1 MNKKLIASL
10 LTLGLV
16 ISPAARVVADE
27 SVDIEAASLKTYEE
41 EIYAKT
47 ALIKANVEDFE
58 ETKKSDLYRLAS
70 RDKKDN
76 LSKVMK
82 DASEYLSKSEISLSE
97 LDGHIKAI
105 DEANKALA
113 ESGKANLDN
122 FKASIIKLE
131 SLLKN
136 HEDKKDSEE
145 YKKFSEV
152 LAKAKDKLNR
162 EKLAELDGED
172 LIQMTKGLT
181 EAFDNYKKTLED
193 NNDYTASEDALDKL
207 DKEYNKTYETP
218 ADRDSEALKAD
229 RNTLIKTHKE
239 FIDSINYILAESSKK
254 KAYDEAMKALASLK
268 GEVEY
273 DVLYKAVRDTAK
285 AKADIE
291 GKDPDLNTV
300 KPAPSAKEIEAKI
313 EEVLNK
319 LRAYV
324 IESDK
329 VTRNLKDA
337 NLKNEYLA
345 NIAKAKAYAINYL
358 SGIKRDLKTYQDL
371 ENKLKELK
379 AKIEGK
385 TTEKSKLDILKADL
399 EKALKFKTSSDY
411 IDAEM
416 EKQAKLNKAIENA
429 REVLKKEEDKITD
442 EEASLASKAI
452 NEALTAFEKFS
463 DKDKARKAIKD
474 LLDKTAGIK
483 IDQIYTDN
491 QKDAKNEYKKTR
503 ENATKLL
510 DNKEASLDDLDK
522 AYKEFKNSF
531 DKLAV
536 FLTSRLQKLVD
547 DDQNFRSSE
556 KYKEVDKESQN
567 DSKKEKAIINYL
579 GLVNQAKEELKKL
592 APDANLLN
600 DLYRKLEN
608 ARAEINGKIS
618 SEARELSDAIID
630 GRAYMDT
637 QKYKNQAVSTNKTI
651 KDAALNYKLL
661 IETAEAYKKAGNF
674 DSEETKDLLDAIKAA
689 RNLLDGKISEKAYLN
704 NKYYHILKTLTK
716 HKDYETTINQ
726 ASRER
731 LEKALKLYRESTD
744 EEKVFKALD
753 EVMNDPSI
761 KEFIKKVED
770 EKNPN
775 LTRDKLLEDLTTL
788 INQDKKLKEGG
799 FKYQKA
805 QKALRDAYD
814 LALKEAK
821 DLIANKE
828 KPTEEEVR
836 AAYKKLLNAKNNLDG
851 DKFSDFIQNLA
862 QRFKQDQLKIANPED
877 RKAIAAKI
885 NALSQDGMTM
895 DDALR
900 VEKELN
906 DLINKKIVTTT
917 TTTTLAPQGNTTTRP
932 ISTIT
937 NPGSSVRTGVT
948 GIAKV
953 GVVLLA
959 ALGIYKVTSKKGDK
973 NENN

>member
-1 MNKKLIASL
+1 M
-10 LTLGLV
+10 TLGLV

-70 RDKKDN
+70 SEKKDN

-136 HEDKKDSEE
+136 HEDKKDSKE
-145 YKKFSEV
+145 YKDISEA
-152 LAKAKDKLNR
+152 LAKAKDNLNR
-162 EKLAELDGED
+162 EKLAELNVEG
-172 LIQMTKGLT
+172 LNQLTKEVT
-181 EAFDNYKKTLED
+181 NAFESYKNTLAD
-193 NNDYTASEDALDKL
+193 KNNYTASEDALDKL

-218 ADRDSEALKAD
+218 ADKDSKALLAD
-229 RNTLIKTHKE
+229 RDTLIKTHE
-239 FIDSINYILAESSKK
+239 DFIDSINYILAESSKK
-254 KAYDEAMKALASLK
+254 KAYDEAMKALASLEGK
-268 GEVEY
+268 VEY

-285 AKADIE
+285 AKSDIE

-300 KPAPSAKEIEAKI
+300 KPAPSAKEIEAKT

-319 LRAYV
+319 LRAYI

-345 NIAKAKAYAINYL
+345 NIAKAKAYAINYVN
-358 SGIKRDLKTYQDL
+358 GIKRDLKTYQDL

-379 AKIEGK
+379 TKIVGEK
-385 TTEKSKLDILKADL
+385 ASEKSKLDILKADL
-399 EKALKFKTSSDY
+399 EKALKFKTTSDY
-411 IDAEM
+411 IAGEM
-416 EKQAKLNKAIENA
+416 DKQAKLNKAIENA

-442 EEASLASKAI
+442 EEATAASKAI

-474 LLDKTAGIK
+474 LLVKSAGIK

-510 DNKEASLDDLDK
+510 DNKEASLDDLGG

-608 ARAEINGKIS
+608 ARAEINGEIS

-637 QKYKNQAVSTNKTI
+637 EKYKNQAVSTNKTI

-674 DSEETKDLLDAIKAA
+674 YSEETKDLLDAIKAA

-716 HKDYETTINQ
+716 HKDYKTINQ

-744 EEKVFKALD
+744 EDAVYKALD

-862 QRFKQDQLKIANPED
+862 KRFKQDQLKIANPED

-885 NALSQDGMTM
+885 NALAQDGMTM

-906 DLINKKIVTTT
+906 DLINKKVVT

-937 NPGSSVRTGVT
+937 NPGSIVRTGVT

-953 GVVLLA
+953 GVILLA
-959 ALGIYKVTSKKGDK
+959 ALGIYKLTSKKGDK

>member
-16 ISPAARVVADE
+16 ISPVAQVVADE
-27 SVDIEAASLKTYEE
+27 SFEIEAASLKTDEK
-41 EIYAKT
+41 EIYEKT
-47 ALIKANVEDFE
+47 ALIKAIVEDFE
-58 ETKKSDLYRLAS
+58 ETKKSDLFRLAS
-70 RDKKDN
+70 MDKKDN

-97 LDGHIKAI
+97 LDGHINKI
-105 DEANKALA
+105 DAANKAVA

-136 HEDKKDSEE
+136 HEGKKDSKE
-145 YKKFSEV
+145 YKDISEA
-152 LAKAKDKLNR
+152 LAKAKDNLNR
-162 EKLAELDGED
+162 EKLAKLDGEG
-172 LIQMTKGLT
+172 LNQLTKEVT
-181 EAFDNYKKTLED
+181 DAFDSYKKTLED

-207 DKEYNKTYETP
+207 DKEYNKTYENP
-218 ADRDSEALKAD
+218 ADKNGEALKAD
-229 RNTLIKTHKE
+229 RNTLIKTHE
-239 FIDSINYILAESSKK
+239 DFINSTNYIIAEPSKK
-254 KAYDEAMKALASLK
+254 KAYDEAYKALASLEGK
-268 GEVEY
+268 VEY
-273 DVLYKAVRDTAK
+273 DVLYMAIRDTAK
-285 AKADIE
+285 AKSDIE

-300 KPAPSAKEIEAKI
+300 KPAPSAKEIEAKTL
-313 EEVLNK
+313 EVIKK
-319 LRAYV
+319 LRAYF
-324 IESDK
+324 IESDE
-329 VTRNLKDA
+329 VTKNIKDA

-379 AKIEGK
+379 AKIEGEK
-385 TTEKSKLDILKADL
+385 PSEKSKLDILKADL
-399 EKALKFKTSSDY
+399 EKALKFKTTSDY

-463 DKDKARKAIKD
+463 DKDKARKAIND
-474 LLDKTAGIK
+474 LLNKTYGIR
-483 IDQIYTDN
+483 IDQIYGND
-491 QKDAKNEYKKTR
+491 QKEAKDAYTKSR
-503 ENATKLL
+503 DNASKLVK
-510 DNKEASLDDLDK
+510 NKEASLDDLDK

-547 DDQNFRSSE
+547 DDQNFRNSE
-556 KYKEVDKESQN
+556 KYKEVDKASKN
-567 DSKKEKAIINYL
+567 DSKKEKAIINYM
-579 GLVNQAKEELKKL
+579 GLVNQAKEELKKS

-608 ARAEINGKIS
+608 ARAEINGEIS

-637 QKYKNQAVSTNKTI
+637 EKYKNQAVSTNKTI

-716 HKDYETTINQ
+716 HKDYKTINQ

-744 EEKVFKALD
+744 EDAVYKALD
-753 EVMNDPSI
+753 EVMNDSSI

-862 QRFKQDQLKIANPED
+862 KRFKQDQLKIANPED

-906 DLINKKIVTTT
+906 DLINKKVVT

>member
-16 ISPAARVVADE
+16 ISPAANVLADE
-27 SVDIEAASLKTYEE
+27 SVEIEAASLKTYEE
-41 EIYAKT
+41 EIYEKT
-47 ALIKANVEDFE
+47 ALIKAIVEDFE
-58 ETKKSDLYRLAS
+58 ETKKSDVFRLANI
-70 RDKKDN
+70 DKKDN

-82 DASEYLSKSEISLSE
+82 DASDYLSKSEISLSE
-97 LDGHIKAI
+97 LDGHINKI
-105 DEANKALA
+105 DAANKAVA

-136 HEDKKDSEE
+136 HEGKKDSEE
-145 YKKFSEV
+145 YKKNSEV
-152 LAKAKDKLNR
+152 LVKAKDNLNR
-162 EKLAELDGED
+162 EKLAELKGED
-172 LIQMTKGLT
+172 LIQLT
-181 EAFDNYKKTLED
+181 NNLTNTYKTYKKTLADE
-193 NNDYTASEDALDKL
+193 NDYTASEDALNKL

-218 ADRDSEALKAD
+218 ADKDGKALLAD
-229 RNTLIKTHKE
+229 RDTLIKTHKE
-239 FIDSINYILAESSKK
+239 FIDSTNYTIAEESKK
-254 KAYDEAMKALASLK
+254 KAYDEAYKALASLE
-268 GEVEY
+268 GEVSY

-285 AKADIE
+285 AKSDIE

-300 KPAPSAKEIEAKI
+300 KPAPSVKEIEAKTL
-313 EEVLNK
+313 EVIKK
-319 LRAYV
+319 LRAYF
-324 IESDK
+324 IESDE
-329 VTRNLKDA
+329 VTKNLKDA

-345 NIAKAKAYAINYL
+345 NIAKAKAYAINYGI
-358 SGIKRDLKTYQDL
+358 GIKRDLKTYQDL

-379 AKIEGK
+379 AKIEGERP
-385 TTEKSKLDILKADL
+385 TEKSKLDILKADL

-491 QKDAKNEYKKTR
+491 QKDAKNEYKKAR

-579 GLVNQAKEELKKL
+579 GLVNQAKEELKKS

-608 ARAEINGKIS
+608 ARAEINGEIS

-630 GRAYMDT
+630 GRAYMDI

-716 HKDYETTINQ
+716 HKDYKTINQ

-753 EVMNDPSI
+753 EVMNDSSI

-862 QRFKQDQLKIANPED
+862 KRFKQDQLKIANPED

-885 NALSQDGMTM
+885 NALSQDEMTM

-906 DLINKKIVTTT
+906 DLINKKVVT

>member
-16 ISPAARVVADE
+16 ISPVARVVADE
-27 SVDIEAASLKTYEE
+27 SVEIEAASLKNDEEDIYE
-41 EIYAKT
+41 KT

-58 ETKKSDLYRLAS
+58 ETKKSDLFRLAS
-70 RDKKDN
+70 MDKKDN

-105 DEANKALA
+105 DDANKALA

-122 FKASIIKLE
+122 FKASVIKLE

-136 HEDKKDSEE
+136 HEDKKDSKE
-145 YKKFSEV
+145 YKKNSEV
-152 LAKAKDKLNR
+152 LAKAKDNLNR
-162 EKLAELDGED
+162 EKLAQLDGEA
-172 LIQMTKGLT
+172 LIQMTKDLT
-181 EAFDNYKKTLED
+181 DAFDSYKKTLED
-193 NNDYTASEDALDKL
+193 ENNYTASEDALNKL

-218 ADRDSEALKAD
+218 VDKNGEALLADRD
-229 RNTLIKTHKE
+229 TLIKTHKE
-239 FIDSINYILAESSKK
+239 FIDSTSYTIAEPSKK

-300 KPAPSAKEIEAKI
+300 KPAPSAKEIEAKTM
-313 EEVLNK
+313 EVIKK

-324 IESDK
+324 IESNE
-329 VTRNLKDA
+329 VTKNIKDA

-345 NIAKAKAYAINYL
+345 NIAKAKAYAINYGI
-358 SGIKRDLKTYQDL
+358 GIKRDLKTYQDL

-379 AKIEGK
+379 AKIEEK
-385 TTEKSKLDILKADL
+385 PSEKSKLDILKADL

-411 IDAEM
+411 IDAEI

-474 LLDKTAGIK
+474 LLDKSAGIK
-483 IDQIYTDN
+483 IDQIYTDT
-491 QKDAKNEYKKTR
+491 QKDAKNEYKKAR

-547 DDQNFRSSE
+547 DDQNFRASE

-567 DSKKEKAIINYL
+567 DSKKEKAIINYM
-579 GLVNQAKEELKKL
+579 GLVNQAKEELKKV

-608 ARAEINGKIS
+608 ARAEINGEIS
-618 SEARELSDAIID
+618 SEARELSDIIID

-637 QKYKNQAVSTNKTI
+637 KKYKNQAVSTNKTI

-674 DSEETKDLLDAIKAA
+674 DSEETKDLIDAIKAA

-704 NKYYHILKTLTK
+704 NNYYHILNTLTK
-716 HKDYETTINQ
+716 HKDYKTINQ

-744 EEKVFKALD
+744 EDAVYKALD
-753 EVMNDPSI
+753 EVMNDSYI

-821 DLIANKE
+821 DLIANK
-828 KPTEEEVR
+828 KNPTEEEVR
-836 AAYKKLLNAKNNLDG
+836 AAYKKLLNAKNSLDG

-862 QRFKQDQLKIANPED
+862 KRFKQDQLKIANPED

-885 NALSQDGMTM
+885 NALAQDEMTM
-895 DDALR
+895 DDALK

-906 DLINKKIVTTT
+906 DLINKKVVT

-937 NPGSSVRTGVT
+937 NPGSIVRTGVT

-953 GVVLLA
+953 GVILLA
-959 ALGIYKVTSKKGDK
+959 ALGIYKIISKKGDK

>member
-16 ISPAARVVADE
+16 ISPAANVLADE
-27 SVDIEAASLKTYEE
+27 SVEIEAASLKTDEK
-41 EIYAKT
+41 EIYEKT

-58 ETKKSDLYRLAS
+58 DTKKSDLFRLAS
-70 RDKKDN
+70 MDKKDN
-76 LSKVMK
+76 LSQVMK

-113 ESGKANLDN
+113 ESGKANFDN

-145 YKKFSEV
+145 YKKYSEA
-152 LAKAKDKLNR
+152 LAKAKDNLNR
-162 EKLAELDGED
+162 ENLAKLNGED
-172 LIQMTKGLT
+172 LIQLT
-181 EAFDNYKKTLED
+181 NNLTNTYKTYKETLADE
-193 NNDYTASEDALDKL
+193 NDYTASEDALDKL
-207 DKEYNKTYETP
+207 DKEYNKTYENP
-218 ADRDSEALKAD
+218 ADKNGEALKAD
-229 RNTLIKTHKE
+229 RNTLIKTHE
-239 FIDSINYILAESSKK
+239 DFINSTNYIIAEPSKK
-254 KAYDEAMKALASLK
+254 KAYDEAYKALASLK

-300 KPAPSAKEIEAKI
+300 KPAPSAKEIEAKTL
-313 EEVLNK
+313 EVIKK

-324 IESDK
+324 IESNE
-329 VTRNLKDA
+329 VTKNIKDA

-345 NIAKAKAYAINYL
+345 NIAKAQAYAINYGI
-358 SGIKRDLKTYQDL
+358 GIKRDLKTYEDL

-379 AKIEGK
+379 AKIEGERP
-385 TTEKSKLDILKADL
+385 TEKSKLDILKADL
-399 EKALKFKTSSDY
+399 EKALKFKTTTDY
-411 IDAEM
+411 IGGEM
-416 EKQAKLNKAIENA
+416 DKQAKLNKAIENA

-452 NEALTAFEKFS
+452 NEALSAFDKFS

-567 DSKKEKAIINYL
+567 DSKKEKAIINYM
-579 GLVNQAKEELKKL
+579 GLVNQAKEELKKS

-608 ARAEINGKIS
+608 ARAEINGEIS

-637 QKYKNQAVSTNKTI
+637 EKYKNAAVSTNKTI

-704 NKYYHILKTLTK
+704 NKYYHILNTLTK
-716 HKDYETTINQ
+716 HKDYKTINQ

-828 KPTEEEVR
+828 NPTEEEVR

-862 QRFKQDQLKIANPED
+862 KKFKQDQLKIANPED

-885 NALSQDGMTM
+885 NALSQDEMTM
-895 DDALR
+895 DDALK

-906 DLINKKIVTTT
+906 DLINKKVVT

>member
-70 RDKKDN
+70 SEKKDN

-82 DASEYLSKSEISLSE
+82 DAGSYISGSIVDNAG
-97 LDGHIKAI
+97 LDEHINKI
-105 DEANKALA
+105 KTANIAVA

-136 HEDKKDSEE
+136 HEDKKDSKE
-145 YKKFSEV
+145 YKDISEA
-152 LAKAKDKLNR
+152 LAKAKDNLNR
-162 EKLAELDGED
+162 EKLAELDGEG
-172 LIQMTKGLT
+172 LNQLTKEVT
-181 EAFDNYKKTLED
+181 NAFESYKKTLED
-193 NNDYTASEDALDKL
+193 ENDYIASEDALDKL
-207 DKEYNKTYETP
+207 DKEYNKTYENP
-218 ADRDSEALKAD
+218 ADKNGEALKAD

-239 FIDSINYILAESSKK
+239 FIDSTKYILAESSKK
-254 KAYDEAMKALASLK
+254 KAYDEAYKALASLK

-285 AKADIE
+285 AKSDIE

-319 LRAYV
+319 LRAYI

-379 AKIEGK
+379 AKIEGE

-399 EKALKFKTSSDY
+399 EKALKFKTTSDY
-411 IDAEM
+411 IDAEI

-463 DKDKARKAIKD
+463 DKDKARKAIND
-474 LLDKTAGIK
+474 LLNKTYGIR
-483 IDQIYTDN
+483 IDQIYGND
-491 QKDAKNEYKKTR
+491 QKEAKDAYTKSR
-503 ENATKLL
+503 DNASKLVK
-510 DNKEASLDDLDK
+510 NKEASLDDLDK

-547 DDQNFRSSE
+547 DDQNFRNSE
-556 KYKEVDKESQN
+556 KYKEVDKASKN
-567 DSKKEKAIINYL
+567 DSKKEKAIINYM
-579 GLVNQAKEELKKL
+579 GLVNQAKEELKKS
-592 APDANLLN
+592 ASDANLLN

-608 ARAEINGKIS
+608 ARAEINGEIS

-630 GRAYMDT
+630 GRAYMGT

-716 HKDYETTINQ
+716 HKDYKTINQ

-744 EEKVFKALD
+744 EDAVYKALD
-753 EVMNDPSI
+753 EVMNDSSI

-862 QRFKQDQLKIANPED
+862 KRFKQDQLKIANPED

-906 DLINKKIVTTT
+906 DLINKKVVT

>member
-16 ISPAARVVADE
+16 ISPVARVVADE
-27 SVDIEAASLKTYEE
+27 SVEIEAASLKTYEE
-41 EIYAKT
+41 EIYEKT
-47 ALIKANVEDFE
+47 ALIKAIVEDFE
-58 ETKKSDLYRLAS
+58 ETKKSDVYRLAS
-70 RDKKDN
+70 KDKKDN

-82 DASEYLSKSEISLSE
+82 DASDYLSKSEISLSE
-97 LDGHIKAI
+97 LDGHINKI
-105 DEANKALA
+105 DAANKAVA
-113 ESGKANLDN
+113 ESGKSNFDN
-122 FKASIIKLE
+122 FKASIIRLE

-145 YKKFSEV
+145 YKDIFEA
-152 LAKAKDKLNR
+152 LAKAKDNLNR
-162 EKLAELDGED
+162 EKLAKLDGEGLNQLTND
-172 LIQMTKGLT
+172 LTN
-181 EAFDNYKKTLED
+181 AFESYKKTLADE
-193 NNDYTASEDALDKL
+193 NDYTASEDALDKL

-218 ADRDSEALKAD
+218 ADKDSKALWAD
-229 RNTLIKTHKE
+229 RDTLIKTHE
-239 FIDSINYILAESSKK
+239 DFINSTKYTIAEPSNKQ
-254 KAYDEAMKALASLK
+254 AYDEAYKALASLK

-273 DVLYKAVRDTAK
+273 DVLYKAVKDTAK

-300 KPAPSAKEIEAKI
+300 KPAPSAKEIEAKTL
-313 EEVLNK
+313 EVIKK

-324 IESDK
+324 IESNE
-329 VTRNLKDA
+329 VTKNIKDA

-345 NIAKAKAYAINYL
+345 NIAKAQAYAINYGI
-358 SGIKRDLKTYQDL
+358 GIKRDLKTYQDL
-371 ENKLKELK
+371 ENKIKELK
-379 AKIEGK
+379 AKIEAQP
-385 TTEKSKLDILKADL
+385 TEKSKLDILKADL

-411 IDAEM
+411 IAGEM
-416 EKQAKLNKAIENA
+416 DKQAKLNKAIENA

-483 IDQIYTDN
+483 IDQIYTDT

-547 DDQNFRSSE
+547 DDQNFRASE

-567 DSKKEKAIINYL
+567 DSKKEKAIINYM
-579 GLVNQAKEELKKL
+579 GLVNQAKEELKKV

-608 ARAEINGKIS
+608 ARAEINGEIS
-618 SEARELSDAIID
+618 SEARELSDIIID

-637 QKYKNQAVSTNKTI
+637 KKYKNQAVSTNKTI

-661 IETAEAYKKAGNF
+661 IETAESYKKAGNF
-674 DSEETKDLLDAIKAA
+674 DSEETKDLIDAIKAA

-704 NKYYHILKTLTK
+704 NKYYHILNTLTK
-716 HKDYETTINQ
+716 HKDYKTINQ

-753 EVMNDPSI
+753 EVMNDSSI

-862 QRFKQDQLKIANPED
+862 KRFKQDQLKIANPED

-885 NALSQDGMTM
+885 NALAQDGMTM

-906 DLINKKIVTTT
+906 DLINKKVVT

-959 ALGIYKVTSKKGDK
+959 ALGIYIITSKKGDK

>member
-16 ISPAARVVADE
+16 ISPAANVLADE
-27 SVDIEAASLKTYEE
+27 SVEIEAASLKTYEE
-41 EIYAKT
+41 EIYEKT
-47 ALIKANVEDFE
+47 ALIKAIVEDFE
-58 ETKKSDLYRLAS
+58 ETKKSDVFRLANI
-70 RDKKDN
+70 DKKDN

-82 DASEYLSKSEISLSE
+82 DASDYLSKSEISLSE
-97 LDGHIKAI
+97 LDGHINKI
-105 DEANKALA
+105 DAANKAVA

-136 HEDKKDSEE
+136 HEGKKDSEE
-145 YKKFSEV
+145 YKKNSEV
-152 LAKAKDKLNR
+152 LVKAKDNLNR
-162 EKLAELDGED
+162 EKLAELKGED
-172 LIQMTKGLT
+172 LIQLT
-181 EAFDNYKKTLED
+181 NNLTNTYKTYKKTLADE
-193 NNDYTASEDALDKL
+193 NDYTASEDALNKL

-218 ADRDSEALKAD
+218 ADKDGKALLAD
-229 RNTLIKTHKE
+229 RDTLIKTHKE
-239 FIDSINYILAESSKK
+239 FIDSTNYTIAEESKK
-254 KAYDEAMKALASLK
+254 KAYDEAYKALASLE
-268 GEVEY
+268 GEVSY

-285 AKADIE
+285 AKSDIE

-300 KPAPSAKEIEAKI
+300 KPAPSVKEIEAKTL
-313 EEVLNK
+313 EVIKK
-319 LRAYV
+319 LRAYF
-324 IESDK
+324 IESDE
-329 VTRNLKDA
+329 VTKNLKDA

-345 NIAKAKAYAINYL
+345 NIAKAKAYAINYGI
-358 SGIKRDLKTYQDL
+358 GIKRDLKTYQDL

-379 AKIEGK
+379 AKIEGERP
-385 TTEKSKLDILKADL
+385 TEKSKLDILKADL

-491 QKDAKNEYKKTR
+491 QKDAKNEYKKAR

-579 GLVNQAKEELKKL
+579 GLVNQAKEELKKS

-608 ARAEINGKIS
+608 ARAEINGEIS

-630 GRAYMDT
+630 GRAYMDI

-716 HKDYETTINQ
+716 HKDYKTINQ

-753 EVMNDPSI
+753 EVMNDSSI

-862 QRFKQDQLKIANPED
+862 KRFKQDQLKIANPED

-885 NALSQDGMTM
+885 NALSQDEMTM

-906 DLINKKIVTTT
+906 DLINKKVVT

-959 ALGIYKVTSKKGDK
+959 ALGIYKITSKKGDK

>member
-47 ALIKANVEDFE
+47 ALIKAIVEDFE
-58 ETKKSDLYRLAS
+58 ETKKSDLFRLANS
-70 RDKKDN
+70 DKKDN
-76 LSKVMK
+76 LSQVMK
-82 DASEYLSKSEISLSE
+82 DASDYLSKSEISLSE
-97 LDGHIKAI
+97 LDGHISKIDAASKAV
-105 DEANKALA
+105 A
-113 ESGKANLDN
+113 ESGKANFDN

-131 SLLKN
+131 SLLKK

-145 YKKFSEV
+145 YKKYSED
-152 LAKAKDKLNR
+152 LAKAKDNLNR

-181 EAFDNYKKTLED
+181 YAFDSYKKTLADE
-193 NNDYTASEDALDKL
+193 NEYTASEDALDKL

-218 ADRDSEALKAD
+218 ADKDSKALLAD
-229 RNTLIKTHKE
+229 RDTLIKTHKE
-239 FIDSINYILAESSKK
+239 FIDSTNYILAESSKK

-268 GEVEY
+268 GEVSY

-300 KPAPSAKEIEAKI
+300 KPAPSAKEIEAKTL
-313 EEVLNK
+313 EVIKK
-319 LRAYV
+319 LRAYF
-324 IESDK
+324 IESDE
-329 VTRNLKDA
+329 VTKNLKDA

-379 AKIEGK
+379 AKIEGERP
-385 TTEKSKLDILKADL
+385 TEKSKLDILKADL

-491 QKDAKNEYKKTR
+491 QKDAKNEYKKAR

-579 GLVNQAKEELKKL
+579 GLVNQAKEELKKS

-608 ARAEINGKIS
+608 ARAEINGEIS

-716 HKDYETTINQ
+716 HKDYKTINQ

-744 EEKVFKALD
+744 EDAVYKALD

-862 QRFKQDQLKIANPED
+862 KRFKQDQLKIANPED

-885 NALSQDGMTM
+885 NALSQDEMTM

-906 DLINKKIVTTT
+906 DLINKKVVTTT

-937 NPGSSVRTGVT
+937 NPGSSVKTGVT

>member
-70 RDKKDN
+70 SEKKDN

-113 ESGKANLDN
+113 ESGKANFDN

-131 SLLKN
+131 SLLIK

-145 YKKFSEV
+145 YKKYSED
-152 LAKAKDKLNR
+152 LAKAKDNLNR
-162 EKLAELDGED
+162 EKLAKLNGEG
-172 LIQMTKGLT
+172 LNQLTKEVT
-181 EAFDNYKKTLED
+181 DAFDSYKKTLED

-207 DKEYNKTYETP
+207 DQEYNKTYENP
-218 ADRDSEALKAD
+218 ADKNGEALKAD
-229 RNTLIKTHKE
+229 RNTLIKTHE
-239 FIDSINYILAESSKK
+239 DFINSTNYIIAEPSKK
-254 KAYDEAMKALASLK
+254 KAYDEAYKALASLEGK
-268 GEVEY
+268 VEY
-273 DVLYKAVRDTAK
+273 DVLYMAIRDTAK
-285 AKADIE
+285 AKSDIE

-300 KPAPSAKEIEAKI
+300 KPAPSAKEIEAKTL
-313 EEVLNK
+313 EVIKK
-319 LRAYV
+319 LRAYF
-324 IESDK
+324 IESDE
-329 VTRNLKDA
+329 VTKNIKDA

-345 NIAKAKAYAINYL
+345 NIAKAKAYAINYGI
-358 SGIKRDLKTYQDL
+358 GIKRDLKTYQDL

-379 AKIEGK
+379 AKIEGERP
-385 TTEKSKLDILKADL
+385 TEKSKLDILKADL
-399 EKALKFKTSSDY
+399 EKALKFKTTSDY

-416 EKQAKLNKAIENA
+416 DKQAKLNKAIENA

-452 NEALTAFEKFS
+452 NEALSAFDKFS

-483 IDQIYTDN
+483 IDQIYTDK
-491 QKDAKNEYKKTR
+491 QKDAKNEYKKAR

-547 DDQNFRSSE
+547 DDQNFRNSE
-556 KYKEVDKESQN
+556 KYKEVDKASKN
-567 DSKKEKAIINYL
+567 DSKKEKAIINYM
-579 GLVNQAKEELKKL
+579 GLVNQAKEELKKS

-608 ARAEINGKIS
+608 ARAEINGEIS

-630 GRAYMDT
+630 GRAYMGT

-716 HKDYETTINQ
+716 HKDYKTINQ

-744 EEKVFKALD
+744 EDAVYKALD
-753 EVMNDPSI
+753 EVMNDSSI

-862 QRFKQDQLKIANPED
+862 KRFKQDQLKIANPED

-906 DLINKKIVTTT
+906 DLINKKVVT

>member
-70 RDKKDN
+70 SEKKDN

-82 DASEYLSKSEISLSE
+82 DAGSYISGSIVDNAG
-97 LDGHIKAI
+97 LDEHINKI
-105 DEANKALA
+105 KTANIAVA

-136 HEDKKDSEE
+136 HEDKKDSKE
-145 YKKFSEV
+145 YKDISEA
-152 LAKAKDKLNR
+152 LAKAKDNLNR
-162 EKLAELDGED
+162 EKLAELDGEGLNQLTKD
-172 LIQMTKGLT
+172 LTD
-181 EAFDNYKKTLED
+181 AFDSYKKTLED
-193 NNDYTASEDALDKL
+193 ENDYTASEDALNKL
-207 DKEYNKTYETP
+207 DNEFNKTYETP

-229 RNTLIKTHKE
+229 RNTLIKTHEE
-239 FIDSINYILAESSKK
+239 FIDSTKYILAESSKK
-254 KAYDEAMKALASLK
+254 KAYDEAYKALASLEGK
-268 GEVEY
+268 VEY

-285 AKADIE
+285 AKSDIE

-319 LRAYV
+319 LRAYI

-379 AKIEGK
+379 AKIEGE

-411 IDAEM
+411 IDAEI

-452 NEALTAFEKFS
+452 NEAISAFDKFS
-463 DKDKARKAIKD
+463 DKDMARKAIKD

-483 IDQIYTDN
+483 IDQIYGDS
-491 QKDAKNEYKKTR
+491 QKDSKNEYKKAR

-510 DNKEASLDDLDK
+510 DNKEVSLDDLDK

-547 DDQNFRSSE
+547 DDENFRSSE
-556 KYKEVDKESQN
+556 KYKEVDKASKN
-567 DSKKEKAIINYL
+567 DSKKEKAIINYM
-579 GLVNQAKEELKKL
+579 GLVNQAKEELRKS

-600 DLYRKLEN
+600 DLYRKLVN
-608 ARAEINGKIS
+608 ARDEINGEIS
-618 SEARELSDAIID
+618 SEARELSDIIID

-716 HKDYETTINQ
+716 HKDYKTINQ

-744 EEKVFKALD
+744 EDAVYKALD
-753 EVMNDPSI
+753 EVMNDSSI

-788 INQDKKLKEGG
+788 INQDKKLRKSG
-799 FKYQKA
+799 FKYKKA

-828 KPTEEEVR
+828 NPTEEEVR
-836 AAYKKLLNAKNNLDG
+836 AAYKKLLNAKNSLDG
-851 DKFSDFIQNLA
+851 DKFGDFVLA
-862 QRFKQDQLKIANPED
+862 LAAKFKKDQLKIANPED

-885 NALSQDGMTM
+885 NALSQDEMTM

-906 DLINKKIVTTT
+906 DLINKKVVT

>member
-70 RDKKDN
+70 SEKKDN

-113 ESGKANLDN
+113 ESGKANFDN

-136 HEDKKDSEE
+136 HEGKKDSEE
-145 YKKFSEV
+145 YKKNSEV
-152 LAKAKDKLNR
+152 LVKAKDNLNR
-162 EKLAELDGED
+162 EKLAELDGEV
-172 LIQMTKGLT
+172 LIQLTKDLT
-181 EAFDNYKKTLED
+181 DAFDSYKKTLED

-207 DKEYNKTYETP
+207 DKEYNKTYENP
-218 ADRDSEALKAD
+218 ADKNGEALKAD
-229 RNTLIKTHKE
+229 RNTLIKTHE
-239 FIDSINYILAESSKK
+239 DFINSTNYFLAEASKK
-254 KAYDEAMKALASLK
+254 KAYDEAMKTLASLK
-268 GEVEY
+268 GEVTY

-285 AKADIE
+285 AKSDIE

-300 KPAPSAKEIEAKI
+300 KPAPSVKEIEAKI

-319 LRAYV
+319 LRAYI

-379 AKIEGK
+379 AKIVGEK
-385 TTEKSKLDILKADL
+385 PSEKSKLDILKADL
-399 EKALKFKTSSDY
+399 EKALKFKTTSDY
-411 IDAEM
+411 IDAEI

-491 QKDAKNEYKKTR
+491 QKDARNEYKKTR

-556 KYKEVDKESQN
+556 KYKEVDKASKN
-567 DSKKEKAIINYL
+567 DSKKEKAIINYM
-579 GLVNQAKEELKKL
+579 GLVNQAKEELKKS

-608 ARAEINGKIS
+608 ARAEINGEIS

-630 GRAYMDT
+630 GRAYMGT

-716 HKDYETTINQ
+716 HKDYKTINQ

-744 EEKVFKALD
+744 EDAVYKALD
-753 EVMNDPSI
+753 EVMNDSSI

-862 QRFKQDQLKIANPED
+862 KRFKQDQLKIANPED

-906 DLINKKIVTTT
+906 DLINKKVVT

>member
-1 MNKKLIASL
+1 M
-10 LTLGLV
+10 TLGLV

-41 EIYAKT
+41 KIYEKT
-47 ALIKANVEDFE
+47 ALIKAIVEDFE

-70 RDKKDN
+70 KDKKDN

-113 ESGKANLDN
+113 ESGKANFDN
-122 FKASIIKLE
+122 FKASIIKFE

-136 HEDKKDSEE
+136 HEGKKDSEE
-145 YKKFSEV
+145 YKKYSED

-162 EKLAELDGED
+162 ENLAELKGED
-172 LIQMTKGLT
+172 LIQLT
-181 EAFDNYKKTLED
+181 NNLTNTYKTYKETLADE
-193 NNDYTASEDALDKL
+193 NDYTASEDALNKL
-207 DKEYNKTYETP
+207 DNEYNKTYETP
-218 ADRDSEALKAD
+218 VDKNGEALKAD
-229 RNTLIKTHKE
+229 RDTLIKAHE
-239 FIDSINYILAESSKK
+239 GFINTTNYLIAEPSKK
-254 KAYDEAMKALASLK
+254 KAYDEAMRALASLK

-285 AKADIE
+285 AKSDIE

-300 KPAPSAKEIEAKI
+300 KPAPSAKEIEAKTM
-313 EEVLNK
+313 EVIKK

-324 IESDK
+324 IESNE
-329 VTRNLKDA
+329 VTKNIKDA

-345 NIAKAKAYAINYL
+345 NIAMAQAYAINYGI
-358 SGIKRDLKTYQDL
+358 GIKRDLKTYQDL

-379 AKIEGK
+379 VKIEGEK
-385 TTEKSKLDILKADL
+385 PGEKSKLDILKADL
-399 EKALKFKTSSDY
+399 EKALKFKTTSDY
-411 IDAEM
+411 ITSEM
-416 EKQAKLNKAIENA
+416 DKQAKLNKAIENA

-452 NEALTAFEKFS
+452 NEALTAFDKFS
-463 DKDKARKAIKD
+463 DKDMARKAIKD

-491 QKDAKNEYKKTR
+491 QKDARNEYKKTR

-547 DDQNFRSSE
+547 DDQNFRASE

-567 DSKKEKAIINYL
+567 DSKKEKAIINYM
-579 GLVNQAKEELKKL
+579 GLVNQAKEELRKS

-600 DLYRKLEN
+600 DLYRKLVN
-608 ARAEINGKIS
+608 ARAEINGEIS
-618 SEARELSDAIID
+618 SEARELSDIIID

-716 HKDYETTINQ
+716 HKDYKTINQ

-744 EEKVFKALD
+744 EDAVYKALD
-753 EVMNDPSI
+753 EVMNDSSI

-862 QRFKQDQLKIANPED
+862 KRFKQDQLKIANPED

-906 DLINKKIVTTT
+906 DLINKKVVT

>member
-70 RDKKDN
+70 SEKKDN

-136 HEDKKDSEE
+136 HEDKKDSKE
-145 YKKFSEV
+145 YKDISEA
-152 LAKAKDKLNR
+152 LAKAKDNLNR
-162 EKLAELDGED
+162 EKLAELNGEV
-172 LIQMTKGLT
+172 LIQMTKDLT
-181 EAFDNYKKTLED
+181 DAFDSYKKTLED

-218 ADRDSEALKAD
+218 ADKDSKALVAD
-229 RNTLIKTHKE
+229 RETLIKTHKE
-239 FIDSINYILAESSKK
+239 FIDSTKYILAESSKK
-254 KAYDEAMKALASLK
+254 KAYDEAMKVLASLEGK
-268 GEVEY
+268 VEY

-285 AKADIE
+285 AKSDIE

-319 LRAYV
+319 LRAYI

-379 AKIEGK
+379 AKIEGEK
-385 TTEKSKLDILKADL
+385 PSEKSKLDILKADL
-399 EKALKFKTSSDY
+399 EKALKFKTTSDY
-411 IDAEM
+411 IDAEI

-491 QKDAKNEYKKTR
+491 QKDARNEYKKTR

-556 KYKEVDKESQN
+556 KYKEVDKASKN
-567 DSKKEKAIINYL
+567 DSKKEKAIINYM
-579 GLVNQAKEELKKL
+579 GLVNQAKEELKKS

-608 ARAEINGKIS
+608 ARAEINGEIS

-630 GRAYMDT
+630 GRAYMYT

-661 IETAEAYKKAGNF
+661 IETAEVYKKAGNF

-716 HKDYETTINQ
+716 HKDYKTINQ

-731 LEKALKLYRESTD
+731 LENALKLYRESTD
-744 EEKVFKALD
+744 EDAVYKALD
-753 EVMNDPSI
+753 EVMNDSSI

-862 QRFKQDQLKIANPED
+862 KRFKQDQLKIANPED

-906 DLINKKIVTTT
+906 DLINKKVVT

>member
-16 ISPAARVVADE
+16 ISPVARVVADE
-27 SVDIEAASLKTYEE
+27 SVEVEAASLKTDEE
-41 EIYAKT
+41 EIYEKT
-47 ALIKANVEDFE
+47 ALIKAIVEDFE
-58 ETKKSDLYRLAS
+58 ETKKSDLFRLANS
-70 RDKKDN
+70 DKKDN
-76 LSKVMK
+76 LSQVMK
-82 DASEYLSKSEISLSE
+82 DASDYLSKSEISLSE
-97 LDGHIKAI
+97 LDGHISKI
-105 DEANKALA
+105 DAANKAVA

-145 YKKFSEV
+145 YKDISEA
-152 LAKAKDKLNR
+152 LAKAKDNLNR
-162 EKLAELDGED
+162 EKLAELNGEGLNQLTKD
-172 LIQMTKGLT
+172 LTD
-181 EAFDNYKKTLED
+181 AFESYKKTLADE
-193 NNDYTASEDALDKL
+193 NDYTASEDALNKL
-207 DKEYNKTYETP
+207 DQEYNKTYETP
-218 ADRDSEALKAD
+218 ADKNGEDLKTDRD
-229 RNTLIKTHKE
+229 TLIKTHE
-239 FIDSINYILAESSKK
+239 DFINSTNYTIAEESKK
-254 KAYDEAMKALASLK
+254 KAYDEAYKALASLE

-273 DVLYKAVRDTAK
+273 DVLYKAVKDTAK
-285 AKADIE
+285 AKSDIE

-300 KPAPSAKEIEAKI
+300 KPAPSVKEIEAKTI
-313 EEVLNK
+313 EVLNR

-324 IESDK
+324 TESDK
-329 VTRNLKDA
+329 VTKNLKDA

-345 NIAKAKAYAINYL
+345 NIAKAQAYAINYGN
-358 SGIKRDLKTYQDL
+358 GIKRDLKTYQDL

-379 AKIEGK
+379 TKIEGK

-399 EKALKFKTSSDY
+399 EKALKFKTTSDY
-411 IDAEM
+411 ITSEM
-416 EKQAKLNKAIENA
+416 DKQAKLNKAIENA

-452 NEALTAFEKFS
+452 NEALSDFDKFS
-463 DKDKARKAIKD
+463 DKDMARKAIKD

-522 AYKEFKNSF
+522 SYKEFKNSF

-567 DSKKEKAIINYL
+567 DSKKEKAIINYM
-579 GLVNQAKEELKKL
+579 GLVNQAKEELKKP

-600 DLYRKLEN
+600 DLYRKLVN
-608 ARAEINGKIS
+608 ARAEINGEIS
-618 SEARELSDAIID
+618 SQARELSDAIID

-637 QKYKNQAVSTNKTI
+637 EKYKNAAVSTNKTI

-704 NKYYHILKTLTK
+704 NKYYHILNTLTK
-716 HKDYETTINQ
+716 HKDYKTINQ

-744 EEKVFKALD
+744 EEAVFKALD
-753 EVMNDPSI
+753 EVMNDTYI

-828 KPTEEEVR
+828 NPTEEEVR

-862 QRFKQDQLKIANPED
+862 KRFKQDQLKIANPED

-885 NALSQDGMTM
+885 NALSQDEMTM
-895 DDALR
+895 DDALK

-906 DLINKKIVTTT
+906 DLINKKVVT

-959 ALGIYKVTSKKGDK
+959 ALGIYKLTSKKGDK

>member
-1 MNKKLIASL
+1 M
-10 LTLGLV
+10 
-16 ISPAARVVADE
+16 
-27 SVDIEAASLKTYEE
+27 
-41 EIYAKT
+41 
-47 ALIKANVEDFE
+47 
-58 ETKKSDLYRLAS
+58 
-70 RDKKDN
+70 
-76 LSKVMK
+76 
-82 DASEYLSKSEISLSE
+82 
-97 LDGHIKAI
+97 
-105 DEANKALA
+105 
-113 ESGKANLDN
+113 
-122 FKASIIKLE
+122 
-131 SLLKN
+131 
-136 HEDKKDSEE
+136 
-145 YKKFSEV
+145 
-152 LAKAKDKLNR
+152 
-162 EKLAELDGED
+162 
-172 LIQMTKGLT
+172 
-181 EAFDNYKKTLED
+181 
-193 NNDYTASEDALDKL
+193 
-207 DKEYNKTYETP
+207 
-218 ADRDSEALKAD
+218 
-229 RNTLIKTHKE
+229 
-239 FIDSINYILAESSKK
+239 
-254 KAYDEAMKALASLK
+254 
-268 GEVEY
+268 
-273 DVLYKAVRDTAK
+273 
-285 AKADIE
+285 
-291 GKDPDLNTV
+291 
-300 KPAPSAKEIEAKI
+300 
-313 EEVLNK
+313 
-319 LRAYV
+319 
-324 IESDK
+324 
-329 VTRNLKDA
+329 
-337 NLKNEYLA
+337 
-345 NIAKAKAYAINYL
+345 
-358 SGIKRDLKTYQDL
+358 
-371 ENKLKELK
+371 LK
-379 AKIEGK
+379 AKIEGE

-452 NEALTAFEKFS
+452 NEALSAFEKFS

-474 LLDKTAGIK
+474 LLVKSAGIK

-491 QKDAKNEYKKTR
+491 QKDARNEYKKTR
-503 ENATKLL
+503 DNATKLL

-567 DSKKEKAIINYL
+567 DSKKEKAIINYM
-579 GLVNQAKEELKKL
+579 GLVNQAKEELKKP

-661 IETAEAYKKAGNF
+661 IETAEAYKKVGNF

-716 HKDYETTINQ
+716 HKDYKTINQ

-744 EEKVFKALD
+744 EDAVYKALD

-805 QKALRDAYD
+805 QKVLRDAYD

-862 QRFKQDQLKIANPED
+862 KRFKQDQLKIANPED

-885 NALSQDGMTM
+885 NALSQDEMTM

-906 DLINKKIVTTT
+906 DLINKKVVTTT

-959 ALGIYKVTSKKGDK
+959 ALGIYKITSKKGDK

>member
-70 RDKKDN
+70 SEKKDN

-136 HEDKKDSEE
+136 HEDKKDSKE
-145 YKKFSEV
+145 YKDISEA

-162 EKLAELDGED
+162 EKLAELNGEV
-172 LIQMTKGLT
+172 LIQMTKDLT
-181 EAFDNYKKTLED
+181 DAFDNYKKTLED

-218 ADRDSEALKAD
+218 ADRDSKALVAD
-229 RNTLIKTHKE
+229 RETLIKTHKE
-239 FIDSINYILAESSKK
+239 FIDSTKYILAESSKK

-268 GEVEY
+268 GEVTY

-285 AKADIE
+285 AKSDIE

-319 LRAYV
+319 LRAYI

-379 AKIEGK
+379 AKIVGEK
-385 TTEKSKLDILKADL
+385 PSEKSKLDILKADL

-416 EKQAKLNKAIENA
+416 EKQAKLNKAIENV

-452 NEALTAFEKFS
+452 NEALTVFEKFS
-463 DKDKARKAIKD
+463 DKDKARKAIND
-474 LLDKTAGIK
+474 LLNKTYGIR
-483 IDQIYTDN
+483 IDQIYGND
-491 QKDAKNEYKKTR
+491 QKEAKDAYTKSR
-503 ENATKLL
+503 DNASKLVK
-510 DNKEASLDDLDK
+510 NKEASLDDLDK

-556 KYKEVDKESQN
+556 KYKEVDKASKN
-567 DSKKEKAIINYL
+567 DSKKEKAIINYM
-579 GLVNQAKEELKKL
+579 GLVNQAKEELKKS

-608 ARAEINGKIS
+608 ARAEINGEIS

-637 QKYKNQAVSTNKTI
+637 EKYKNQAVSTNKTI

-716 HKDYETTINQ
+716 HKDYKTINQ

-744 EEKVFKALD
+744 EDAVYKALD
-753 EVMNDPSI
+753 EVMNDSSI

-862 QRFKQDQLKIANPED
+862 KRFKQDQLKIANPED

-906 DLINKKIVTTT
+906 DLINKKVVT

>member
-162 EKLAELDGED
+162 EKLAELNGES
-172 LIQMTKGLT
+172 LNQLTKEVT
-181 EAFDNYKKTLED
+181 DAFESYKNTLAD
-193 NNDYTASEDALDKL
+193 KNNYTASEDALNKL
-207 DKEYNKTYETP
+207 DNEYNKTYETP
-218 ADRDSEALKAD
+218 VDKNGEVLKDDRD
-229 RNTLIKTHKE
+229 TLVKTHE
-239 FIDSINYILAESSKK
+239 DFINSTNYTIAEESKK
-254 KAYDEAMKALASLK
+254 KAYDEAYKALASLE

-285 AKADIE
+285 AKSDIE

-474 LLDKTAGIK
+474 LLDKSTGIK

-491 QKDAKNEYKKTR
+491 QKDAKNEYKKAR
-503 ENATKLL
+503 ENASKLVK
-510 DNKEASLDDLDK
+510 NKEASLDDLDK

-556 KYKEVDKESQN
+556 KYKEVDKASKN

-579 GLVNQAKEELKKL
+579 GLVNQAKEELKKS
-592 APDANLLN
+592 APDANLLD

-608 ARAEINGKIS
+608 ARAEINGEIS

-716 HKDYETTINQ
+716 HKDYKTINQ
-726 ASRER
+726 ASRQR

-753 EVMNDPSI
+753 EVMNDSSI

-906 DLINKKIVTTT
+906 DLINKKVVT

-948 GIAKV
+948 DIAKV

>member
-41 EIYAKT
+41 KIYEKT
-47 ALIKANVEDFE
+47 ALIKAIVEDFE

-70 RDKKDN
+70 KDKKDN

-82 DASEYLSKSEISLSE
+82 DAGSYISGSIVDNAG
-97 LDGHIKAI
+97 LDEHINKI
-105 DEANKALA
+105 KTANIAVA

-136 HEDKKDSEE
+136 HEGKKDSEE
-145 YKKFSEV
+145 YKKYSED

-162 EKLAELDGED
+162 ENLAELKGED
-172 LIQMTKGLT
+172 LIQLT
-181 EAFDNYKKTLED
+181 NNLTNTYKTYKETLADE
-193 NNDYTASEDALDKL
+193 NDYTASEDALNKL
-207 DKEYNKTYETP
+207 DNEYNKTYETP
-218 ADRDSEALKAD
+218 VDKNGEALKAD
-229 RNTLIKTHKE
+229 RDTLIKAHE
-239 FIDSINYILAESSKK
+239 GFINTTNYLIAEPSKK
-254 KAYDEAMKALASLK
+254 KAYDEAMRALASLK

-285 AKADIE
+285 AKSDIE

-300 KPAPSAKEIEAKI
+300 KPAPSAKEIEAKTM
-313 EEVLNK
+313 EVIKK

-324 IESDK
+324 IESNE
-329 VTRNLKDA
+329 VTKNIKDA

-345 NIAKAKAYAINYL
+345 NIAMAQAYAINYGI
-358 SGIKRDLKTYQDL
+358 GIKRDLKTYQDL

-379 AKIEGK
+379 VKIEGEK
-385 TTEKSKLDILKADL
+385 PGEKSKLDILKADL
-399 EKALKFKTSSDY
+399 EKALKFKTTSDY
-411 IDAEM
+411 ITSEM
-416 EKQAKLNKAIENA
+416 DKQAKLNKAIENA

-474 LLDKTAGIK
+474 LLVKSAGIK

-491 QKDAKNEYKKTR
+491 HKDARNEYKKTR

-531 DKLAV
+531 DKLSV

-547 DDQNFRSSE
+547 DDENFRSSE
-556 KYKEVDKESQN
+556 KYKEVDKASKN

-579 GLVNQAKEELKKL
+579 GLVNQAKEELKKS

-618 SEARELSDAIID
+618 SEARELSDIIID

-704 NKYYHILKTLTK
+704 NKYYHILNTLTK
-716 HKDYETTINQ
+716 HKDYKTINQ

-744 EEKVFKALD
+744 EDAVFKALD
-753 EVMNDPSI
+753 EVMNDSSI

-851 DKFSDFIQNLA
+851 DKFSDFIQYLA
-862 QRFKQDQLKIANPED
+862 KRFKQDQLKIANPED

-895 DDALR
+895 DDALK

-906 DLINKKIVTTT
+906 DLINKKVVT

>member
-27 SVDIEAASLKTYEE
+27 SVEIEAASLKTDEK
-41 EIYAKT
+41 EIYEKI

-58 ETKKSDLYRLAS
+58 ETKKSDIFRLAS
-70 RDKKDN
+70 MDKKDN

-97 LDGHIKAI
+97 LDGHINKI
-105 DEANKALA
+105 DAANKAVA

-136 HEDKKDSEE
+136 HEGKKDSEE
-145 YKKFSEV
+145 YKKYSED

-162 EKLAELDGED
+162 EKLAELDGEG
-172 LIQMTKGLT
+172 LIQLTKDLT
-181 EAFDNYKKTLED
+181 EAFDSYKKTLED

-218 ADRDSEALKAD
+218 ADKNGEALKAD
-229 RNTLIKTHKE
+229 RDTLIKTHE
-239 FIDSINYILAESSKK
+239 DFINSTNYTIADASKK
-254 KAYDEAMKALASLK
+254 KAYDEAMKALASLEGK
-268 GEVEY
+268 VEY
-273 DVLYKAVRDTAK
+273 DVLYKAVKDTAK
-285 AKADIE
+285 AKSDIE
-291 GKDPDLNTV
+291 GKEPDLNTV
-300 KPAPSAKEIEAKI
+300 KPAPSAKEIEAKTI
-313 EEVLNK
+313 EVLNR
-319 LRAYV
+319 LRAY
-324 IESDK
+324 ITESDK
-329 VTRNLKDA
+329 VTKNLKDA

-345 NIAKAKAYAINYL
+345 NIAKAQAYAINYGI
-358 SGIKRDLKTYQDL
+358 GIKRDLKTYQDL

-379 AKIEGK
+379 AKIEGE
-385 TTEKSKLDILKADL
+385 TIEKSKLDILKADL
-399 EKALKFKTSSDY
+399 EKALKFKTTSDY
-411 IDAEM
+411 IAGEM

-452 NEALTAFEKFS
+452 NEALSAFDKFS

-491 QKDAKNEYKKTR
+491 QKDARNEYKKTR

-547 DDQNFRSSE
+547 DDQNFRASE

-567 DSKKEKAIINYL
+567 DSKKEKAIINYM
-579 GLVNQAKEELKKL
+579 GLVNQAKEELKKP

-608 ARAEINGKIS
+608 ARAEINGEIS
-618 SEARELSDAIID
+618 SEARELSDIIID

-637 QKYKNQAVSTNKTI
+637 QKYKNAAVSTNKTI

-704 NKYYHILKTLTK
+704 NKYYHILNTLTK
-716 HKDYETTINQ
+716 HKDYKTINQ

-753 EVMNDPSI
+753 EVMNDSSI

-862 QRFKQDQLKIANPED
+862 KRFKQDQLKIANPED

-885 NALSQDGMTM
+885 NALAQDGMTM

-906 DLINKKIVTTT
+906 DLINKKVVT

-937 NPGSSVRTGVT
+937 NPGSIVRTGVT

-953 GVVLLA
+953 GVILLA
-959 ALGIYKVTSKKGDK
+959 ALGIYKIISKKGDK

>member
-16 ISPAARVVADE
+16 ISPVARVVADE
-27 SVDIEAASLKTYEE
+27 SVDIEAASLKNDEE
-41 EIYAKT
+41 EIYEKT
-47 ALIKANVEDFE
+47 ALIKAIVEDFE
-58 ETKKSDLYRLAS
+58 ETKKSDLFRLAS
-70 RDKKDN
+70 KDKKDN

-82 DASEYLSKSEISLSE
+82 DASDYLSKSEISLSE
-97 LDGHIKAI
+97 LDGHISKI
-105 DEANKALA
+105 DAANKAVA
-113 ESGKANLDN
+113 ESGQANFDN
-122 FKASIIKLE
+122 FKESIIKLE

-145 YKKFSEV
+145 YKKYSEA
-152 LAKAKDKLNR
+152 LAKAKDNLNR
-162 EKLAELDGED
+162 EKLAELNGEGLNQLTKD
-172 LIQMTKGLT
+172 LTD
-181 EAFDNYKKTLED
+181 AFESYKKTLADE
-193 NNDYTASEDALDKL
+193 NDYTASEDALNKL
-207 DKEYNKTYETP
+207 DNEYNKTYETP
-218 ADRDSEALKAD
+218 ADRDAKALVAD
-229 RNTLIKTHKE
+229 RDTLIKTHE
-239 FIDSINYILAESSKK
+239 DFINSTNYTIAEESKK
-254 KAYDEAMKALASLK
+254 KAYDEAYKALASLEGK
-268 GEVEY
+268 VEY
-273 DVLYKAVRDTAK
+273 DVLYKAVKDTAK
-285 AKADIE
+285 AKSDIE

-300 KPAPSAKEIEAKI
+300 KPAPSAKEIEGKTI
-313 EEVLNK
+313 EVLNR

-324 IESDK
+324 TESDK
-329 VTRNLKDA
+329 VTKNLKDA

-345 NIAKAKAYAINYL
+345 NIAKAQAYAINYGN
-358 SGIKRDLKTYQDL
+358 GIKRDLKTYEDL

-379 AKIEGK
+379 AKIEGERP
-385 TTEKSKLDILKADL
+385 TEKSKLDILKADL

-416 EKQAKLNKAIENA
+416 DKQAKLNKAIENA

-452 NEALTAFEKFS
+452 NEALSAFDKFS
-463 DKDKARKAIKD
+463 DKDMARKAIKD

-491 QKDAKNEYKKTR
+491 QKDARNEYKKAR

-547 DDQNFRSSE
+547 DDQNFRESE

-567 DSKKEKAIINYL
+567 DSKKEKAIINYM
-579 GLVNQAKEELKKL
+579 GLVNQAKEELKKP

-608 ARAEINGKIS
+608 ARAEINGEIS
-618 SEARELSDAIID
+618 SQARELSDAIID

-637 QKYKNQAVSTNKTI
+637 EKYKNAAVSTNKTI
-651 KDAALNYKLL
+651 KDAALSYKLL

-704 NKYYHILKTLTK
+704 NKYYHILNTLTK

-726 ASRER
+726 ASRQR

-744 EEKVFKALD
+744 EEAVFKALD

-821 DLIANKE
+821 DLIANK
-828 KPTEEEVR
+828 KNPTEEEVR

-862 QRFKQDQLKIANPED
+862 KRFKQDQLKIANPED

-895 DDALR
+895 DDALK

-906 DLINKKIVTTT
+906 DLINKKVVT

-959 ALGIYKVTSKKGDK
+959 ALGIYKLTSKKGDK

>member
-70 RDKKDN
+70 SDKKDN
-76 LSKVMK
+76 LIKVMK

-105 DEANKALA
+105 DDANKALA
-113 ESGKANLDN
+113 ESGKANFDN

-162 EKLAELDGED
+162 EKLAELKGED
-172 LIQMTKGLT
+172 LIQLT
-181 EAFDNYKKTLED
+181 NDLTNTYKTYKETLAD
-193 NNDYTASEDALDKL
+193 NNDYTASEDVLDKL
-207 DKEYNKTYETP
+207 DKEYNKTYENP
-218 ADRDSEALKAD
+218 ADKNGEALKAD
-229 RNTLIKTHKE
+229 RNTLIKTHE
-239 FIDSINYILAESSKK
+239 DFIKSTKYILAEESKK
-254 KAYDEAMKALASLK
+254 KAYDEAMKALASLEGK
-268 GEVEY
+268 VEY

-285 AKADIE
+285 AKSDIE

-313 EEVLNK
+313 EEILNK
-319 LRAYV
+319 LRAYI

-379 AKIEGK
+379 AKIVGEK
-385 TTEKSKLDILKADL
+385 PSEKSKLDILKADL

-442 EEASLASKAI
+442 EEATAASKAI
-452 NEALTAFEKFS
+452 NEALSAFDKFS

-474 LLDKTAGIK
+474 LLVKSAGIK

-491 QKDAKNEYKKTR
+491 QKDARNEYKKTR

-556 KYKEVDKESQN
+556 KYKEVDKASKN

-579 GLVNQAKEELKKL
+579 GLVNQAKEELKKS

-716 HKDYETTINQ
+716 HKDYKTINQ

-744 EEKVFKALD
+744 EDAVYKALD
-753 EVMNDPSI
+753 EVMNDSSI

-862 QRFKQDQLKIANPED
+862 KRFKQDQLKIANPED

-906 DLINKKIVTTT
+906 DLINKKVVT

>member
-16 ISPAARVVADE
+16 ISPVARVVADE
-27 SVDIEAASLKTYEE
+27 SLEIEAASLKTYEE
-41 EIYAKT
+41 EIYEKT
-47 ALIKANVEDFE
+47 ALIKAIVEDFE
-58 ETKKSDLYRLAS
+58 ETKKSDLFRLANS
-70 RDKKDN
+70 DKKDN
-76 LSKVMK
+76 LSQVMK
-82 DASEYLSKSEISLSE
+82 DASDYLSKSEISLSE
-97 LDGHIKAI
+97 LDGHINKI
-105 DEANKALA
+105 KTANIAVA

-136 HEDKKDSEE
+136 NEDKKDSEE
-145 YKKFSEV
+145 YKKNSEV

-162 EKLAELDGED
+162 EKLAELNGEA
-172 LIQMTKGLT
+172 LIQLTKSLT
-181 EAFDNYKKTLED
+181 EAFDSYKKTLED

-207 DKEYNKTYETP
+207 DNEYNKTYETP
-218 ADRDSEALKAD
+218 ADNDSKALWAD
-229 RNTLIKTHKE
+229 RDTLIKTHE
-239 FIDSINYILAESSKK
+239 DFINSTNYIIAEPSKK
-254 KAYDEAMKALASLK
+254 KAYDEAYKALASLEVK
-268 GEVEY
+268 VEY

-285 AKADIE
+285 AKSDIE

-300 KPAPSAKEIEAKI
+300 KPAPSAKEIEAKTI
-313 EEVLNK
+313 EVLNR

-324 IESDK
+324 TESDK
-329 VTRNLKDA
+329 VTKNLKDA

-345 NIAKAKAYAINYL
+345 NIAKAKAYAINYGI
-358 SGIKRDLKTYQDL
+358 GIKRDLKTYQDL

-379 AKIEGK
+379 AKIEGERP
-385 TTEKSKLDILKADL
+385 TEKSKLDILKADL
-399 EKALKFKTSSDY
+399 EKALKFKTTSDY

-416 EKQAKLNKAIENA
+416 DKQAKLNKAIENA

-452 NEALTAFEKFS
+452 NEALSAFDKFS
-463 DKDKARKAIKD
+463 DKDMARKAIKD
-474 LLDKTAGIK
+474 LLDKSAGIK

-491 QKDAKNEYKKTR
+491 QKDAKNEYKKAR

-510 DNKEASLDDLDK
+510 DNKEASLVDLDK

-547 DDQNFRSSE
+547 DDQNFRASE
-556 KYKEVDKESQN
+556 KYKEVDKESKN
-567 DSKKEKAIINYL
+567 DSKKEKAIINYM
-579 GLVNQAKEELKKL
+579 GLVNQAKEELKKP

-600 DLYRKLEN
+600 DLYRKLVN
-608 ARAEINGKIS
+608 SRAEINGEIS
-618 SEARELSDAIID
+618 SEARELSDIIID

-637 QKYKNQAVSTNKTI
+637 QKYKNAAVSTNKTI

-674 DSEETKDLLDAIKAA
+674 DSDETKDLIDAIKAA

-704 NKYYHILKTLTK
+704 NKYYHILNTLTK
-716 HKDYETTINQ
+716 HKDYKTINQ

-753 EVMNDPSI
+753 EVMNDSSI

-862 QRFKQDQLKIANPED
+862 KRFKQDQLKIANPED

-885 NALSQDGMTM
+885 NALAQDGMTM

-906 DLINKKIVTTT
+906 DLINKKVVT

>member
-82 DASEYLSKSEISLSE
+82 DAGSYISGSIVDNAG
-97 LDGHIKAI
+97 LDEHINKI
-105 DEANKALA
+105 KTANIAVA

-136 HEDKKDSEE
+136 HEGKKDSEE
-145 YKKFSEV
+145 YKDIFEA
-152 LAKAKDKLNR
+152 LAKAKDNLNR
-162 EKLAELDGED
+162 EKLAELNGE
-172 LIQMTKGLT
+172 GLNQLT
-181 EAFDNYKKTLED
+181 NNLTNTYKTYKETLADE
-193 NNDYTASEDALDKL
+193 NDYTASEDALNKL
-207 DKEYNKTYETP
+207 DNEYNKTYENP
-218 ADRDSEALKAD
+218 ADKDSKALLADRD
-229 RNTLIKTHKE
+229 TLVKTHE
-239 FIDSINYILAESSKK
+239 DFINSTNYSIAEPSKK
-254 KAYDEAMKALASLK
+254 KAYDEAYKALASLK
-268 GEVEY
+268 SEVEY
-273 DVLYKAVRDTAK
+273 DVLYKAVKDTAK

-300 KPAPSAKEIEAKI
+300 KPAPSAKEIEAKTL
-313 EEVLNK
+313 EVIKK
-319 LRAYV
+319 LRAYF
-324 IESDK
+324 IESDE
-329 VTRNLKDA
+329 VTKNIKDA

-345 NIAKAKAYAINYL
+345 NIAKAKAYAINYGI
-358 SGIKRDLKTYQDL
+358 GIKRDLKTYQDL

-379 AKIEGK
+379 AKIVGEK
-385 TTEKSKLDILKADL
+385 PSEKSKLDILKADL

-411 IDAEM
+411 IDAEI

-463 DKDKARKAIKD
+463 DKDKARKAIND
-474 LLDKTAGIK
+474 LLNKTYGIR
-483 IDQIYTDN
+483 IDQIYGND
-491 QKDAKNEYKKTR
+491 QKEAKDAYTKSR
-503 ENATKLL
+503 DNASKLVK
-510 DNKEASLDDLDK
+510 NKEASLDDLDK

-547 DDQNFRSSE
+547 DDQNFRASE

-579 GLVNQAKEELKKL
+579 GLVNQAKEELKKS

-608 ARAEINGKIS
+608 ARAEINGEIS

-630 GRAYMDT
+630 GRAYMGT

-716 HKDYETTINQ
+716 HKDYKTINQ

-744 EEKVFKALD
+744 EDAVYKALD
-753 EVMNDPSI
+753 EVMNDSSI

-862 QRFKQDQLKIANPED
+862 KRFKQDQLKIANPED

-906 DLINKKIVTTT
+906 DLINKKVVT

>member
-16 ISPAARVVADE
+16 ISPVARVVADE
-27 SVDIEAASLKTYEE
+27 SLEIEAASLKTYEE
-41 EIYAKT
+41 EIYEKT
-47 ALIKANVEDFE
+47 ALIKAIVEDFE
-58 ETKKSDLYRLAS
+58 ETKKSDLFRLANS
-70 RDKKDN
+70 DKKDN
-76 LSKVMK
+76 LSQVMK
-82 DASEYLSKSEISLSE
+82 DASDYLSKSEISLSE
-97 LDGHIKAI
+97 LDGHINKI
-105 DEANKALA
+105 DAANKAVA

-145 YKKFSEV
+145 YKKYSED

-162 EKLAELDGED
+162 EKLAELDGEG
-172 LIQMTKGLT
+172 LIQLT
-181 EAFDNYKKTLED
+181 NNLTNTYKTYKETLADE
-193 NNDYTASEDALDKL
+193 NEYTASEDALDKL
-207 DKEYNKTYETP
+207 DQEYNKTYETP
-218 ADRDSEALKAD
+218 ADKDSKALWAD
-229 RNTLIKTHKE
+229 RDTLIKTHE
-239 FIDSINYILAESSKK
+239 DFINSTNYIIAEPSKK
-254 KAYDEAMKALASLK
+254 KAYDEAYKALASLEGK
-268 GEVEY
+268 VEY

-300 KPAPSAKEIEAKI
+300 KPAPSAKEIEAKTL
-313 EEVLNK
+313 EVIKK
-319 LRAYV
+319 LRAYFM
-324 IESDK
+324 ESNE
-329 VTRNLKDA
+329 VTKNLKDA

-345 NIAKAKAYAINYL
+345 NIAKAKAYAINYGI
-358 SGIKRDLKTYQDL
+358 GIKRDLKTYQDL

-379 AKIEGK
+379 TKIEGERP
-385 TTEKSKLDILKADL
+385 TEKSKLDILKADL
-399 EKALKFKTSSDY
+399 EKALKFKTTSDY
-411 IDAEM
+411 IISEM
-416 EKQAKLNKAIENA
+416 DKQAKLNKAIENA

-442 EEASLASKAI
+442 VEASLASKAI
-452 NEALTAFEKFS
+452 NEALSAFDKFS
-463 DKDKARKAIKD
+463 DKDMARKAIKD

-491 QKDAKNEYKKTR
+491 QKDAKNEYKKAR

-510 DNKEASLDDLDK
+510 DNKEASLVDLDK

-547 DDQNFRSSE
+547 DDQNFRASE

-567 DSKKEKAIINYL
+567 DSKKEKAIINYM
-579 GLVNQAKEELKKL
+579 GLVNQAKEELKKA

-608 ARAEINGKIS
+608 ARAEINGEIS
-618 SEARELSDAIID
+618 SEARELSDVIID

-637 QKYKNQAVSTNKTI
+637 EKYKNAAVSTNKTI

-674 DSEETKDLLDAIKAA
+674 DSDETKDLLDAIKAA

-704 NKYYHILKTLTK
+704 NKYYHILNTLTK
-716 HKDYETTINQ
+716 HKDYKTINQ

-744 EEKVFKALD
+744 EEAVFKALD
-753 EVMNDPSI
+753 EVMNDPYI

-862 QRFKQDQLKIANPED
+862 KRFKQDQLKIANPED

-885 NALSQDGMTM
+885 NALAQDEMTM
-895 DDALR
+895 DDALK

-906 DLINKKIVTTT
+906 DLINKKVVT

-937 NPGSSVRTGVT
+937 NPGSIVRTGVT

-953 GVVLLA
+953 GVILLA
-959 ALGIYKVTSKKGDK
+959 ALGIYKIISKKGDK

>member
-1 MNKKLIASL
+1 M
-10 LTLGLV
+10 TLGLV

-41 EIYAKT
+41 KIYEKT
-47 ALIKANVEDFE
+47 ALIKAIVEDFE

-70 RDKKDN
+70 KDKKDN

-82 DASEYLSKSEISLSE
+82 DAGSYISGSIVDNAG
-97 LDGHIKAI
+97 LDEHINKI
-105 DEANKALA
+105 KTANIAVA

-136 HEDKKDSEE
+136 HEGKKDSEE
-145 YKKFSEV
+145 YKKYSED

-162 EKLAELDGED
+162 ENLAELKGED
-172 LIQMTKGLT
+172 LIQLT
-181 EAFDNYKKTLED
+181 NNLTNTYKTYKETLADE
-193 NNDYTASEDALDKL
+193 NDYTASEDALNKL
-207 DKEYNKTYETP
+207 DNEYNKTYETP
-218 ADRDSEALKAD
+218 VDKNGEALKAD
-229 RNTLIKTHKE
+229 RDTLIKAHE
-239 FIDSINYILAESSKK
+239 GFINTTNYLIAEPSKK
-254 KAYDEAMKALASLK
+254 KAYDEAMRALASLK

-285 AKADIE
+285 AKSDIE

-300 KPAPSAKEIEAKI
+300 KPAPSAKEIEAKTM
-313 EEVLNK
+313 EVIKK

-324 IESDK
+324 IESNE
-329 VTRNLKDA
+329 VTKNIKDA

-345 NIAKAKAYAINYL
+345 NIAMAQAYAINYGI
-358 SGIKRDLKTYQDL
+358 GIKRDLKTYQDL

-379 AKIEGK
+379 VKIEGEK
-385 TTEKSKLDILKADL
+385 PGEKSKLDILKADL
-399 EKALKFKTSSDY
+399 EKALKFKTTSDY
-411 IDAEM
+411 ITSEM
-416 EKQAKLNKAIENA
+416 DKQAKLNKAIENA

-474 LLDKTAGIK
+474 LLVKSAGIK

-491 QKDAKNEYKKTR
+491 HKDARNEYKKTR

-531 DKLAV
+531 DKLSV

-547 DDQNFRSSE
+547 DDENFRSSE
-556 KYKEVDKESQN
+556 KYKEVDKASKN

-579 GLVNQAKEELKKL
+579 GLVNQAKEELKKS

-618 SEARELSDAIID
+618 SEARELSDIIID

-704 NKYYHILKTLTK
+704 NKYYHILNTLTK
-716 HKDYETTINQ
+716 HKDYKTINQ

-744 EEKVFKALD
+744 EDAVFKALD
-753 EVMNDPSI
+753 EVMNDSSI

-851 DKFSDFIQNLA
+851 DKFSDFIQYLA
-862 QRFKQDQLKIANPED
+862 KRFKQDQLKIANPED

-895 DDALR
+895 DDALK

-906 DLINKKIVTTT
+906 DLINKKVVT

>member
-16 ISPAARVVADE
+16 ISPVAQVVADE
-27 SVDIEAASLKTYEE
+27 SVEIEAASLKTYEE
-41 EIYAKT
+41 EIYEKT
-47 ALIKANVEDFE
+47 ALIKAIVEDFE
-58 ETKKSDLYRLAS
+58 ETKKSDLFRLAS
-70 RDKKDN
+70 SDRKNN

-82 DASEYLSKSEISLSE
+82 DAGSYISGSIVDNAG
-97 LDGHIKAI
+97 LDEHINKI
-105 DEANKALA
+105 KTANIAVA

-131 SLLKN
+131 SLLKK

-145 YKKFSEV
+145 YKKYSED
-152 LAKAKDKLNR
+152 LAKAKDNLNR
-162 EKLAELDGED
+162 ENLAKLDGEGLNQLTKD
-172 LIQMTKGLT
+172 LTN
-181 EAFDNYKKTLED
+181 AFESYKKTLADE
-193 NNDYTASEDALDKL
+193 NDYTASEDALNKL

-218 ADRDSEALKAD
+218 ADRDAKALVAD
-229 RNTLIKTHKE
+229 RDTLVKTHE
-239 FIDSINYILAESSKK
+239 DFINSTNYTIAEESKK
-254 KAYDEAMKALASLK
+254 KAYDEAYKALASLK

-300 KPAPSAKEIEAKI
+300 KPAPSAKEIEAKTM
-313 EEVLNK
+313 EVIKK

-324 IESDK
+324 IESNE
-329 VTRNLKDA
+329 VTKNIKDA

-345 NIAKAKAYAINYL
+345 NIAKAQAYAINYGI
-358 SGIKRDLKTYQDL
+358 GIKRDLKTYQDL
-371 ENKLKELK
+371 ENKIKELK
-379 AKIEGK
+379 AKIEAQP
-385 TTEKSKLDILKADL
+385 TEKSKLDILKADL

-442 EEASLASKAI
+442 EEAISASKAI

-483 IDQIYTDN
+483 IDQIYTDK

-547 DDQNFRSSE
+547 DDQNFRASE

-567 DSKKEKAIINYL
+567 DSKKEKAIINYM
-579 GLVNQAKEELKKL
+579 GLVNQAKEELKKP

-608 ARAEINGKIS
+608 ARAEINGEIS
-618 SEARELSDAIID
+618 SQARELSDAIID
-630 GRAYMDT
+630 GRAFMDT
-637 QKYKNQAVSTNKTI
+637 EKYKNAAVSTNKTI

-674 DSEETKDLLDAIKAA
+674 DSEETKDLIDAIKAA

-704 NKYYHILKTLTK
+704 NKYYHILNTLTK
-716 HKDYETTINQ
+716 HKDYKTINQ

-744 EEKVFKALD
+744 EEAVFKALD
-753 EVMNDPSI
+753 EVMNDSYI

-836 AAYKKLLNAKNNLDG
+836 AAYKKLLNAKNSLDG

-862 QRFKQDQLKIANPED
+862 KRFKQDQLKIANPED

-885 NALSQDGMTM
+885 NALAQDGMTM

-906 DLINKKIVTTT
+906 DLINKKVVT

-937 NPGSSVRTGVT
+937 NPGSIVRTGVT

-953 GVVLLA
+953 GVILLA
-959 ALGIYKVTSKKGDK
+959 ALGIYKLTSKKGDK

>member
-16 ISPAARVVADE
+16 ISPVARVVADE
-27 SVDIEAASLKTYEE
+27 SVEVEAASFKTDEE
-41 EIYAKT
+41 EIYEET
-47 ALIKANVEDFE
+47 ALIKAIVEDFE
-58 ETKKSDLYRLAS
+58 ETKKSDLFRLAS
-70 RDKKDN
+70 KDKKDN
-76 LSKVMK
+76 LSQVMK
-82 DASEYLSKSEISLSE
+82 DASDYLSKSEISLSE
-97 LDGHIKAI
+97 LDGHISKI
-105 DEANKALA
+105 DAANKDVA

-145 YKKFSEV
+145 YKDISEA
-152 LAKAKDKLNR
+152 LAEAKDNLNR
-162 EKLAELDGED
+162 EKLAELNGES
-172 LIQMTKGLT
+172 LNQLTKGLT
-181 EAFDNYKKTLED
+181 NAFESYKKTLADE
-193 NNDYTASEDALDKL
+193 NDYTASEDALNKL
-207 DKEYNKTYETP
+207 DNEYNKTYETP
-218 ADRDSEALKAD
+218 ADRDAKALVAD
-229 RNTLIKTHKE
+229 RDTLVKTHE
-239 FIDSINYILAESSKK
+239 DFINSTSYFLAEASKK
-254 KAYDEAMKALASLK
+254 KAYDEAYKALASLEGK
-268 GEVEY
+268 VEY
-273 DVLYKAVRDTAK
+273 DVLYKAVKDTAK

-300 KPAPSAKEIEAKI
+300 KPAPSAKEIEAKTI
-313 EEVLNK
+313 EVLNR

-324 IESDK
+324 TESDK
-329 VTRNLKDA
+329 VTKNLTDA

-345 NIAKAKAYAINYL
+345 NIAKAKAYAINYGN
-358 SGIKRDLKTYQDL
+358 GIKRDLKTYQDL

-379 AKIEGK
+379 AKIEAK

-399 EKALKFKTSSDY
+399 EKALKFKTTSDY
-411 IDAEM
+411 IAGEM
-416 EKQAKLNKAIENA
+416 DKQAKLNKAIENA

-452 NEALTAFEKFS
+452 NEALSAFEKFS
-463 DKDKARKAIKD
+463 DKDMARKAIKD

-556 KYKEVDKESQN
+556 KYKEVDEESKN
-567 DSKKEKAIINYL
+567 DSKKEKAIINYM
-579 GLVNQAKEELKKL
+579 GLVNQAKEELKKP

-600 DLYRKLEN
+600 DLYRKLVN
-608 ARAEINGKIS
+608 ARAEINGEIS
-618 SEARELSDAIID
+618 SQARELSDAIID

-637 QKYKNQAVSTNKTI
+637 KKYKNAAVSTNKTI

-704 NKYYHILKTLTK
+704 NKYYHILNTLTK
-716 HKDYETTINQ
+716 HKDYKTINQ

-744 EEKVFKALD
+744 EEAVFKALD
-753 EVMNDPSI
+753 EVMNDTYI

-828 KPTEEEVR
+828 NPTEEEVR

-851 DKFSDFIQNLA
+851 DKFSDFVQNLA
-862 QRFKQDQLKIANPED
+862 KRFKQDQLKIANPED

-885 NALSQDGMTM
+885 NALSQDEMTM
-895 DDALR
+895 DDALK

-906 DLINKKIVTTT
+906 DLINKKVVT

-937 NPGSSVRTGVT
+937 NPGSIVRTGVT

-953 GVVLLA
+953 GVILLA
-959 ALGIYKVTSKKGDK
+959 ALGIYKIISKKGDK

>member
-16 ISPAARVVADE
+16 ISPVAKVVADE
-27 SVDIEAASLKTYEE
+27 SFEIEAASLKTDEK
-41 EIYAKT
+41 EIYEKT
-47 ALIKANVEDFE
+47 ALIKAIVEDFE
-58 ETKKSDLYRLAS
+58 ETKKSDLFRLAS
-70 RDKKDN
+70 MDKKDN

-97 LDGHIKAI
+97 LDGHINKI
-105 DEANKALA
+105 DAANKAVA

-136 HEDKKDSEE
+136 HEGKKDSEE
-145 YKKFSEV
+145 YKKNSEV
-152 LAKAKDKLNR
+152 LVKAKDNLNR
-162 EKLAELDGED
+162 EKLAELDGEA
-172 LIQMTKGLT
+172 LIQLT
-181 EAFDNYKKTLED
+181 NNLTNTYKTYKETLADE
-193 NNDYTASEDALDKL
+193 NDYTASEDALNKL
-207 DKEYNKTYETP
+207 DNEYNKTYETP
-218 ADRDSEALKAD
+218 VDKNGEALKAD

-239 FIDSINYILAESSKK
+239 FINSTNYILAEASKK
-254 KAYDEAMKALASLK
+254 KAYDEAYKALASLK

-285 AKADIE
+285 AKSDIE

-300 KPAPSAKEIEAKI
+300 KPAPSAKEIEAKTI
-313 EEVLNK
+313 EVLNK
-319 LRAYV
+319 LRAY
-324 IESDK
+324 ITDSDK
-329 VTRNLKDA
+329 VTKNLKDA

-379 AKIEGK
+379 AKIVGEK
-385 TTEKSKLDILKADL
+385 PSEKSKLDILKADL

-452 NEALTAFEKFS
+452 NEALTVFEKFS
-463 DKDKARKAIKD
+463 DKDKARKAIND
-474 LLDKTAGIK
+474 LLNKTYGIR
-483 IDQIYTDN
+483 IDQIYGND
-491 QKDAKNEYKKTR
+491 QKEAKDAYTKSR
-503 ENATKLL
+503 DNASKLVK
-510 DNKEASLDDLDK
+510 NKEASLDDLDK

-556 KYKEVDKESQN
+556 KYKEVDKASKN

-579 GLVNQAKEELKKL
+579 GLVNQAKEELKKS

-618 SEARELSDAIID
+618 SEARELSDIIID

-716 HKDYETTINQ
+716 HKDYKTINQ

-744 EEKVFKALD
+744 EDAVYKALD
-753 EVMNDPSI
+753 EVMNDSSI

-862 QRFKQDQLKIANPED
+862 KRFKQDQLKIANPED

-906 DLINKKIVTTT
+906 DLINKKVVT

>member
-16 ISPAARVVADE
+16 ISPAANVLADE
-27 SVDIEAASLKTYEE
+27 SVEIEAASLKTDEK
-41 EIYAKT
+41 EIYEKT
-47 ALIKANVEDFE
+47 ALIKAIVEDFE
-58 ETKKSDLYRLAS
+58 ETKKSDLFRLAS
-70 RDKKDN
+70 MDKKDN

-97 LDGHIKAI
+97 LDGHINKI
-105 DEANKALA
+105 DAANKAVA
-113 ESGKANLDN
+113 ESGKSNFDN

-136 HEDKKDSEE
+136 HEDKKDSKE
-145 YKKFSEV
+145 YKKYSEV
-152 LAKAKDKLNR
+152 LAKSKDNLNR
-162 EKLAELDGED
+162 EKLAELDGEG
-172 LIQMTKGLT
+172 LIQLTKGLT
-181 EAFDNYKKTLED
+181 EAFDSYKKTLADE
-193 NNDYTASEDALDKL
+193 NDYTASEDALDKL
-207 DKEYNKTYETP
+207 DNEYNKTYENP
-218 ADRDSEALKAD
+218 ADKDSKALLADRDI
-229 RNTLIKTHKE
+229 LIKTHE
-239 FIDSINYILAESSKK
+239 DFINSTNYFLAEASKK

-300 KPAPSAKEIEAKI
+300 KPAPSAKEIEAKTM
-313 EEVLNK
+313 EVIKK

-324 IESDK
+324 IESNE
-329 VTRNLKDA
+329 VTKNLKDA

-345 NIAKAKAYAINYL
+345 NIAKAKAYAINYGI
-358 SGIKRDLKTYQDL
+358 GIKRDLKTYQDL

-379 AKIEGK
+379 VKIEGERP
-385 TTEKSKLDILKADL
+385 TEKSKLDILKADL
-399 EKALKFKTSSDY
+399 EKALKFKTTSDY
-411 IDAEM
+411 IAGEM
-416 EKQAKLNKAIENA
+416 DKQAKLNKAIENA

-463 DKDKARKAIKD
+463 DKDMARKAIKD

-483 IDQIYTDN
+483 IDQIYTDK
-491 QKDAKNEYKKTR
+491 QKDAKNEYKKAR

-567 DSKKEKAIINYL
+567 DSKKEKAIINYM
-579 GLVNQAKEELKKL
+579 GLVNQAKEELKKV

-600 DLYRKLEN
+600 DLYRKLVN
-608 ARAEINGKIS
+608 ARDEINGEIS
-618 SEARELSDAIID
+618 SEARELSDIIID

-674 DSEETKDLLDAIKAA
+674 DSDETKDLIDAIKAA

-704 NKYYHILKTLTK
+704 NKYYHILNTLTK
-716 HKDYETTINQ
+716 HKDYKTINQ

-744 EEKVFKALD
+744 EEAVFKALD
-753 EVMNDPSI
+753 EVMNDSYI

-862 QRFKQDQLKIANPED
+862 KRFKQDQLKIANPED

-885 NALSQDGMTM
+885 NALAQDGMTM

-906 DLINKKIVTTT
+906 DLINKKVVT

-937 NPGSSVRTGVT
+937 NPGSIVRTGVT

>member
-70 RDKKDN
+70 SEKKDN

-113 ESGKANLDN
+113 ESGKANFDN

-152 LAKAKDKLNR
+152 LAKAKDSLNR
-162 EKLAELDGED
+162 EKLAELNGEV
-172 LIQMTKGLT
+172 LIQLT
-181 EAFDNYKKTLED
+181 NNLTNTYKTYKETLADE
-193 NNDYTASEDALDKL
+193 NEYTASEDALDKL

-218 ADRDSEALKAD
+218 ADRDSKALVAD
-229 RNTLIKTHKE
+229 RETLIKTHKE
-239 FIDSINYILAESSKK
+239 FINSTKYILAESSKK
-254 KAYDEAMKALASLK
+254 KAYDEAMKALASLEGK
-268 GEVEY
+268 VEY

-285 AKADIE
+285 AKSDIE

-319 LRAYV
+319 LRAYI

-379 AKIEGK
+379 AKIEGEK
-385 TTEKSKLDILKADL
+385 PGEKSKLDILKADL
-399 EKALKFKTSSDY
+399 EKALKFKTTSDY
-411 IDAEM
+411 IAGEM
-416 EKQAKLNKAIENA
+416 DKQAKLNKAIENA

-452 NEALTAFEKFS
+452 NEALSAFDKFS

-474 LLDKTAGIK
+474 LLVKSAGIK

-547 DDQNFRSSE
+547 DDQNFRNSE
-556 KYKEVDKESQN
+556 KYKEVDKASKN
-567 DSKKEKAIINYL
+567 DSKKEKAIINYM
-579 GLVNQAKEELKKL
+579 GLVNQAKEELKKS

-608 ARAEINGKIS
+608 ARAEINGEIS

-716 HKDYETTINQ
+716 HKDYKTINQ

-753 EVMNDPSI
+753 EVMNDSSI

-862 QRFKQDQLKIANPED
+862 KRFKQDQLKIANPED

-906 DLINKKIVTTT
+906 DLINKKVVT

>member
-16 ISPAARVVADE
+16 ISPVARVVADE
-27 SVDIEAASLKTYEE
+27 SVEVEAASLKTDEEKIYE
-41 EIYAKT
+41 KT
-47 ALIKANVEDFE
+47 ALIKAIVEDFE
-58 ETKKSDLYRLAS
+58 ETKKSDVFRLAS
-70 RDKKDN
+70 SDKKNN
-76 LSKVMK
+76 LSKVME
-82 DASEYLSKSEISLSE
+82 DAGSYVSGSIVDNEG
-97 LDGHIKAI
+97 LDEHINKI
-105 DEANKALA
+105 DAANKAVA

-145 YKKFSEV
+145 YKDISEA
-152 LAKAKDKLNR
+152 LAEAKDNLNR
-162 EKLAELDGED
+162 EKLAELNGES
-172 LIQMTKGLT
+172 LNQLTKGLT
-181 EAFDNYKKTLED
+181 NAFESYKKTLADE
-193 NNDYTASEDALDKL
+193 NDYTASEDALNKL
-207 DKEYNKTYETP
+207 DNEYNKTYETP
-218 ADRDSEALKAD
+218 ADRDAKALVAD
-229 RNTLIKTHKE
+229 RDTLVKTHE
-239 FIDSINYILAESSKK
+239 DFINSTSYFLAEASKK
-254 KAYDEAMKALASLK
+254 KAYDEAYKALASLEGK
-268 GEVEY
+268 VEY
-273 DVLYKAVRDTAK
+273 DVLYKAVKDTAK

-300 KPAPSAKEIEAKI
+300 KPAPSAKEIEAKTI
-313 EEVLNK
+313 EVLNR

-324 IESDK
+324 TESDK
-329 VTRNLKDA
+329 VTKNLKDA

-345 NIAKAKAYAINYL
+345 NIAKAKAYAINYGN
-358 SGIKRDLKTYQDL
+358 GIKRDLKTYEDL

-379 AKIEGK
+379 AKIEAK

-399 EKALKFKTSSDY
+399 EKALKFKTTSDY
-411 IDAEM
+411 ISGEM
-416 EKQAKLNKAIENA
+416 DKQAKLNKAIENA

-452 NEALTAFEKFS
+452 NEALSDFDKFS
-463 DKDKARKAIKD
+463 DKDMARKAIKD

-547 DDQNFRSSE
+547 DDQNFRESE

-567 DSKKEKAIINYL
+567 DSKKEKAIINYM
-579 GLVNQAKEELKKL
+579 GLVNQAKEELEKP

-600 DLYRKLEN
+600 DLYRKLVN
-608 ARAEINGKIS
+608 ARAEINGEIS
-618 SEARELSDAIID
+618 SQARELSDAIID

-637 QKYKNQAVSTNKTI
+637 KKYKNAAVSTNKTI

-704 NKYYHILKTLTK
+704 NKYYHILNTLTK
-716 HKDYETTINQ
+716 HKDYKTINQ

-744 EEKVFKALD
+744 EEAVFKALD
-753 EVMNDPSI
+753 EVMNDSSI

-821 DLIANKE
+821 DLIANK
-828 KPTEEEVR
+828 KNPTEEEVR

-862 QRFKQDQLKIANPED
+862 KKFKQDQLKIANPED

-885 NALSQDGMTM
+885 NALSQDEMTM
-895 DDALR
+895 DDALK

-906 DLINKKIVTTT
+906 DLINKKVVT

-959 ALGIYKVTSKKGDK
+959 ALGIYKVISKKGDK

>member
-16 ISPAARVVADE
+16 ISPVARVVADE
-27 SVDIEAASLKTYEE
+27 SVDIEAASLKNDEE
-41 EIYAKT
+41 EIYEKT
-47 ALIKANVEDFE
+47 ALIKAIVEDFE
-58 ETKKSDLYRLAS
+58 ETKKSDVFRLAS
-70 RDKKDN
+70 KDKKDN
-76 LSKVMK
+76 LSQVMK
-82 DASEYLSKSEISLSE
+82 DASDYLSKSEISLSE
-97 LDGHIKAI
+97 LDGHISKI
-105 DEANKALA
+105 DAANKAVA

-145 YKKFSEV
+145 YKDISEA
-152 LAKAKDKLNR
+152 LAEAKDNLNR
-162 EKLAELDGED
+162 EKLAELNGES
-172 LIQMTKGLT
+172 LNQLTKGLT
-181 EAFDNYKKTLED
+181 NAFESYKKTLADE
-193 NNDYTASEDALDKL
+193 NDYTASEDALNKL
-207 DKEYNKTYETP
+207 DNEYNRTYETP
-218 ADRDSEALKAD
+218 VDKNGEALKAD
-229 RNTLIKTHKE
+229 RDTLIKTHKD
-239 FIDSINYILAESSKK
+239 FINSTSYFLAEASKK
-254 KAYDEAMKALASLK
+254 EAYDEAYKALASLEGK
-268 GEVEY
+268 VEY
-273 DVLYKAVRDTAK
+273 DVLYKAVKDTAK
-285 AKADIE
+285 AKFDIE

-300 KPAPSAKEIEAKI
+300 KPAPSAKEIEAKTI
-313 EEVLNK
+313 EVLNR
-319 LRAYV
+319 LRAY
-324 IESDK
+324 ITESDE
-329 VTRNLKDA
+329 VTKNLKDA

-345 NIAKAKAYAINYL
+345 NIAKAKAYAINYGN
-358 SGIKRDLKTYQDL
+358 GIKRDLKTYEDL

-379 AKIEGK
+379 AKIEAK
-385 TTEKSKLDILKADL
+385 TTEKSKIDILKADL
-399 EKALKFKTSSDY
+399 EKALKFKTTSDY
-411 IDAEM
+411 IAGEM
-416 EKQAKLNKAIENA
+416 DKQAKLNKAIENA
-429 REVLKKEEDKITD
+429 REILKKEEDKITD

-452 NEALTAFEKFS
+452 NEALSAFDKFS
-463 DKDKARKAIKD
+463 DKDMARKAIKD

-547 DDQNFRSSE
+547 DDQNFRESE

-567 DSKKEKAIINYL
+567 DSKKEKAIINYM
-579 GLVNQAKEELKKL
+579 GLVNQAKEELKKA

-600 DLYRKLEN
+600 DLYRKLVN
-608 ARAEINGKIS
+608 ARAEINGEIS
-618 SEARELSDAIID
+618 SQARELSDIIID

-674 DSEETKDLLDAIKAA
+674 DSEETKDLIDAIKAA

-704 NKYYHILKTLTK
+704 NKYYHILNTLTK
-716 HKDYETTINQ
+716 HKDYKTINQ

-731 LEKALKLYRESTD
+731 LEKALKLYNESTD
-744 EEKVFKALD
+744 EGKVFKALD

-761 KEFIKKVED
+761 KEFIKKVEY

-821 DLIANKE
+821 DLIANK
-828 KPTEEEVR
+828 KNPTEEEVR
-836 AAYKKLLNAKNNLDG
+836 AAYKKLLNAKNSLDG

-862 QRFKQDQLKIANPED
+862 KRFKQDQLKIANPED

-885 NALSQDGMTM
+885 NALAQDRMTM

-906 DLINKKIVTTT
+906 DLINKKVVT

-937 NPGSSVRTGVT
+937 NPGSIVRTGVT

-953 GVVLLA
+953 GVILLA
-959 ALGIYKVTSKKGDK
+959 ALGIYKLTSKKGDK

>member
-70 RDKKDN
+70 SEKKDN

-136 HEDKKDSEE
+136 HEDKKDSKE
-145 YKKFSEV
+145 YKKISED

-162 EKLAELDGED
+162 EKLAESNGEV
-172 LIQMTKGLT
+172 LIQMTKDLT
-181 EAFDNYKKTLED
+181 DAFDNYKKTLED

-218 ADRDSEALKAD
+218 ADRDSKALVAD
-229 RNTLIKTHKE
+229 RETLIKTHKE
-239 FIDSINYILAESSKK
+239 FIDSTKYILAESSKK

-268 GEVEY
+268 GEVTY

-285 AKADIE
+285 AKSDIE

-319 LRAYV
+319 LRAYI

-379 AKIEGK
+379 AKIVGEK
-385 TTEKSKLDILKADL
+385 PSEKSKLDILKADL

-452 NEALTAFEKFS
+452 NEALSAFDKFS

-491 QKDAKNEYKKTR
+491 QKDARNEYKKTR

-556 KYKEVDKESQN
+556 KYKEVDKASKN
-567 DSKKEKAIINYL
+567 DSKKEKAIINYM
-579 GLVNQAKEELKKL
+579 GLVNQAKEELRKS

-600 DLYRKLEN
+600 DLYRKLGN
-608 ARAEINGKIS
+608 ARAEINGEIS

-637 QKYKNQAVSTNKTI
+637 EKYKNQAVSTNKTI

-674 DSEETKDLLDAIKAA
+674 DSDETKDLIDAIKAA

-716 HKDYETTINQ
+716 HKDYKTINQ

-744 EEKVFKALD
+744 EDAVYKALD
-753 EVMNDPSI
+753 EVMNDSSI

-862 QRFKQDQLKIANPED
+862 KRFKQDQLKIANPED

-906 DLINKKIVTTT
+906 DLINKKVVT

>member
-136 HEDKKDSEE
+136 HEDKKDSKE
-145 YKKFSEV
+145 YKKISED

-162 EKLAELDGED
+162 EKLAESNGEV
-172 LIQMTKGLT
+172 LIQLTKDLT
-181 EAFDNYKKTLED
+181 DAFDSYKKTLED

-207 DKEYNKTYETP
+207 DKEYNKTYENP
-218 ADRDSEALKAD
+218 ADKNGEALKAD
-229 RNTLIKTHKE
+229 RNTLIKTHE
-239 FIDSINYILAESSKK
+239 DFINSTNYFLAEASKK

-268 GEVEY
+268 GEVTY
-273 DVLYKAVRDTAK
+273 DVLYKAVKDTAK
-285 AKADIE
+285 AKSDIE

-319 LRAYV
+319 LRAYI

-379 AKIEGK
+379 AKIVGEK
-385 TTEKSKLDILKADL
+385 PSEKSKLDILKADL

-452 NEALTAFEKFS
+452 NEALSAFDKFS

-491 QKDAKNEYKKTR
+491 QKDARNEYKKTR

-556 KYKEVDKESQN
+556 KYKEVDKASKN
-567 DSKKEKAIINYL
+567 DSKKEKAIINYM
-579 GLVNQAKEELKKL
+579 GLVNQAKEELRKS

-608 ARAEINGKIS
+608 ARDEINGEIS
-618 SEARELSDAIID
+618 SEARELSDIIID

-716 HKDYETTINQ
+716 HKDYKTINQ

-744 EEKVFKALD
+744 EDAVYKALD
-753 EVMNDPSI
+753 EVMNDSSI

-836 AAYKKLLNAKNNLDG
+836 AAYKKLLNAKNILDG

-862 QRFKQDQLKIANPED
+862 KRFKQDQLKIANPED

-906 DLINKKIVTTT
+906 DLINKKVVT

>member
-70 RDKKDN
+70 SEKKDN

-113 ESGKANLDN
+113 ESGKANFDN

-136 HEDKKDSEE
+136 HEGKKDSEE
-145 YKKFSEV
+145 YKKNSEV
-152 LAKAKDKLNR
+152 LVKAKDNLNR
-162 EKLAELDGED
+162 EKLAELDGEG
-172 LIQMTKGLT
+172 LIQMTKDLT
-181 EAFDNYKKTLED
+181 DAFDSYKKTLED

-218 ADRDSEALKAD
+218 TDRDGKALKAD
-229 RNTLIKTHKE
+229 RDTLIKTHKE
-239 FIDSINYILAESSKK
+239 FINSTNYIIAEPSKK
-254 KAYDEAMKALASLK
+254 KVYDEAYRALASLK
-268 GEVEY
+268 GEVTY

-285 AKADIE
+285 AKSDIE

-319 LRAYV
+319 LRAYI

-379 AKIEGK
+379 AKIVGEK
-385 TTEKSKLDILKADL
+385 LSEKSKLDILKADL

-463 DKDKARKAIKD
+463 DKDKARKAIND
-474 LLDKTAGIK
+474 LLNKTYGIR
-483 IDQIYTDN
+483 IDQIYGND
-491 QKDAKNEYKKTR
+491 QKEAKDAYTKSR
-503 ENATKLL
+503 DNASKLVK
-510 DNKEASLDDLDK
+510 NKEASLDDLDK

-547 DDQNFRSSE
+547 DDQNFRNSE
-556 KYKEVDKESQN
+556 KYKEVDKASKN
-567 DSKKEKAIINYL
+567 DSKKEKAIINYM
-579 GLVNQAKEELKKL
+579 GLVNQAKEELKKS

-608 ARAEINGKIS
+608 ARAEINGEIS

-630 GRAYMDT
+630 GRAYMYT

-716 HKDYETTINQ
+716 HKDYKTINQ

-744 EEKVFKALD
+744 EDAVYKALD
-753 EVMNDPSI
+753 EVMNDSSI

-862 QRFKQDQLKIANPED
+862 KRFKQDQLKIANPED

-906 DLINKKIVTTT
+906 DLINKKVVT

>member
-70 RDKKDN
+70 SEKKDN

-82 DASEYLSKSEISLSE
+82 DAGSYISGSIVDNAG
-97 LDGHIKAI
+97 LDEHINKI
-105 DEANKALA
+105 KTANIAVA

-136 HEDKKDSEE
+136 HEDKKDSKE
-145 YKKFSEV
+145 YKDISEA
-152 LAKAKDKLNR
+152 LAKAKDNLNR
-162 EKLAELDGED
+162 EKLAELDGEG
-172 LIQMTKGLT
+172 LNQLTKEVT
-181 EAFDNYKKTLED
+181 NAFESYKKTLED
-193 NNDYTASEDALDKL
+193 ENDYIASEDALDKL
-207 DKEYNKTYETP
+207 DKEYNKTYENP
-218 ADRDSEALKAD
+218 ADKNGEALKAD
-229 RNTLIKTHKE
+229 RNTLIKTHE
-239 FIDSINYILAESSKK
+239 DFINSTNYIIAEPSKK
-254 KAYDEAMKALASLK
+254 KAYDEAYKALASLEGK
-268 GEVEY
+268 VEY
-273 DVLYKAVRDTAK
+273 DVLYMAIRDTAK
-285 AKADIE
+285 AKSDIE

-319 LRAYV
+319 LRAYI

-379 AKIEGK
+379 AKIEGE

-452 NEALTAFEKFS
+452 NEALTVFEKFS
-463 DKDKARKAIKD
+463 DKDKARKAIND
-474 LLDKTAGIK
+474 LLNKTYGIR
-483 IDQIYTDN
+483 IDQIYGND
-491 QKDAKNEYKKTR
+491 QKEAKDAYTKSR
-503 ENATKLL
+503 DNASKLVK
-510 DNKEASLDDLDK
+510 NKEASLDDLDK

-556 KYKEVDKESQN
+556 KYKEVDKASKN
-567 DSKKEKAIINYL
+567 DSKKEKAIINYM
-579 GLVNQAKEELKKL
+579 GLVNQAKEELKKS

-608 ARAEINGKIS
+608 ARAEINGEIS

-630 GRAYMDT
+630 GRAYMGT

-716 HKDYETTINQ
+716 HKDYKTINQ

-744 EEKVFKALD
+744 EDAVYKALD
-753 EVMNDPSI
+753 EVMNDSSI

-862 QRFKQDQLKIANPED
+862 KRFKQDQLKIANPED

-906 DLINKKIVTTT
+906 DLINKKVVT

>member
-16 ISPAARVVADE
+16 ISPVARVVADE
-27 SVDIEAASLKTYEE
+27 SLEIEAASLKTYEE
-41 EIYAKT
+41 EIYEKT
-47 ALIKANVEDFE
+47 ALIKAIVEDFE
-58 ETKKSDLYRLAS
+58 ETKKSDVFRLAS
-70 RDKKDN
+70 DDKKDN
-76 LSKVMK
+76 LSQVMK
-82 DASEYLSKSEISLSE
+82 DASDYLSKSEVSLSE
-97 LDGHIKAI
+97 LDGHINKI
-105 DEANKALA
+105 DAANKAVA

-136 HEDKKDSEE
+136 HEGKKDSEE
-145 YKKFSEV
+145 YKKYSED
-152 LAKAKDKLNR
+152 LAKAKDNLNR
-162 EKLAELDGED
+162 EKLAELNGED
-172 LIQMTKGLT
+172 LIQLTKDLT
-181 EAFDNYKKTLED
+181 DAFESYKKTLED
-193 NNDYTASEDALDKL
+193 NNDYTASEDALNKL
-207 DKEYNKTYETP
+207 ENEYNKTYETP
-218 ADRDSEALKAD
+218 ADKDSKALKAD
-229 RNTLIKTHKE
+229 RDTLIKTHE
-239 FIDSINYILAESSKK
+239 NFIKSTNYTIAEESKK
-254 KAYDEAMKALASLK
+254 KAYDEAYKALASLK

-273 DVLYKAVRDTAK
+273 DVLYKAVRDIAK
-285 AKADIE
+285 AKSDIE

-300 KPAPSAKEIEAKI
+300 KPAPSAKEIEAKTI
-313 EEVLNK
+313 EVLNR
-319 LRAYV
+319 LRAY
-324 IESDK
+324 ITESDK
-329 VTRNLKDA
+329 VTKNLKDA

-345 NIAKAKAYAINYL
+345 NIAKAKAYAINYGI
-358 SGIKRDLKTYQDL
+358 GIKRDLKTYQDL
-371 ENKLKELK
+371 ESKLKELK
-379 AKIEGK
+379 AKIEAQP
-385 TTEKSKLDILKADL
+385 TEKSKLDILKADL
-399 EKALKFKTSSDY
+399 EKALKFKTTSDY
-411 IDAEM
+411 ITSEM
-416 EKQAKLNKAIENA
+416 DKQVKLNKAIENA

-452 NEALTAFEKFS
+452 NEALSAFDKFS

-483 IDQIYTDN
+483 IDQIYTDK

-547 DDQNFRSSE
+547 DDQNFRSSK

-567 DSKKEKAIINYL
+567 DSKKEKAIINYM
-579 GLVNQAKEELKKL
+579 GLVNQAKEELKKP

-608 ARAEINGKIS
+608 ARAEINGEIS
-618 SEARELSDAIID
+618 SEARELSDIIID

-674 DSEETKDLLDAIKAA
+674 DSEETKDLIDAIKAA

-704 NKYYHILKTLTK
+704 NKYYHILNTLTK
-716 HKDYETTINQ
+716 HKDYKTINQ
-726 ASRER
+726 VSRER

-753 EVMNDPSI
+753 EVMNDSSI

-862 QRFKQDQLKIANPED
+862 KRFKQDQLKIANPED

-885 NALSQDGMTM
+885 NALAQDGMTM

-906 DLINKKIVTTT
+906 DLINKKVVT

-959 ALGIYKVTSKKGDK
+959 ALGIYKITSKKGDK

>member
-16 ISPAARVVADE
+16 ISPVARVVADE
-27 SVDIEAASLKTYEE
+27 SVEVEAASLKNDEE
-41 EIYAKT
+41 EIYKKT
-47 ALIKANVEDFE
+47 ALIKAIVEDFE
-58 ETKKSDLYRLAS
+58 ETKKSDLFRLAS
-70 RDKKDN
+70 KDKKDN
-76 LSKVMK
+76 LSKVME
-82 DASEYLSKSEISLSE
+82 DAGSYVSGSIVDIAG
-97 LDGHIKAI
+97 LDEHINKI
-105 DEANKALA
+105 DAANKAVA
-113 ESGKANLDN
+113 ESGKVNLDN

-145 YKKFSEV
+145 YKKYSEA
-152 LAKAKDKLNR
+152 LAKAKDNLNR
-162 EKLAELDGED
+162 ENLAELNGES
-172 LIQMTKGLT
+172 LNQLTKDLT
-181 EAFDNYKKTLED
+181 EAFDSYKKTLADE
-193 NNDYTASEDALDKL
+193 NDYTASEDALNKL
-207 DKEYNKTYETP
+207 DNEYNKTYETP
-218 ADRDSEALKAD
+218 ADKNGEALLAD
-229 RNTLIKTHKE
+229 RDTLIKTHE
-239 FIDSINYILAESSKK
+239 DFIKSTNYTIAEDSKK
-254 KAYDEAMKALASLK
+254 KAYDEAYKALASLEGK
-268 GEVEY
+268 VEY
-273 DVLYKAVRDTAK
+273 DVLYKAVKDTAK

-300 KPAPSAKEIEAKI
+300 KPAPSAKEIEAKTI
-313 EEVLNK
+313 EVLNR

-324 IESDK
+324 TESDK
-329 VTRNLKDA
+329 VTKNLKDA

-345 NIAKAKAYAINYL
+345 NIAKAQAYAINYGN
-358 SGIKRDLKTYQDL
+358 GIKRDLKTYQDL

-379 AKIEGK
+379 AKIEGEGP
-385 TTEKSKLDILKADL
+385 TEKSKLDILKADL
-399 EKALKFKTSSDY
+399 EKALKFKTTSDY
-411 IDAEM
+411 IAGEM
-416 EKQAKLNKAIENA
+416 DKQAKLNKAIENA

-452 NEALTAFEKFS
+452 NEALSAFDKFS
-463 DKDKARKAIKD
+463 DKDMARKAIKD

-547 DDQNFRSSE
+547 DDQNFRESE

-567 DSKKEKAIINYL
+567 DSKKEKAIINYM
-579 GLVNQAKEELKKL
+579 GLVNQAKEELKKP

-600 DLYRKLEN
+600 DLYRKLVN
-608 ARAEINGKIS
+608 ARAEINGEIS
-618 SEARELSDAIID
+618 SQARELSDAIID
-630 GRAYMDT
+630 GRAFMDT
-637 QKYKNQAVSTNKTI
+637 EKYKNAAVSTNKTI

-674 DSEETKDLLDAIKAA
+674 DSDETKDLLDAIKAA

-716 HKDYETTINQ
+716 HKDYKTINQ

-744 EEKVFKALD
+744 EDAVYKALD
-753 EVMNDPSI
+753 EVMNDSYI

-862 QRFKQDQLKIANPED
+862 KRFKQDQLKIANPED

-885 NALSQDGMTM
+885 NALSQDEMTM

-906 DLINKKIVTTT
+906 DLINKKVVT